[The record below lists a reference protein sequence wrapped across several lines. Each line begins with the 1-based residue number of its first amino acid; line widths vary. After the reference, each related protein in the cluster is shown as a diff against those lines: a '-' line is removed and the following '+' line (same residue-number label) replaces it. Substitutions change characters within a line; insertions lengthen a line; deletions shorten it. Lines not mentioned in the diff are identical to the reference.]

1 MRKQGEK
8 LMYRSDM
15 GIFEQQLRERQKRD
29 QKEMSHSIMDVIDSL
44 RGKSRY
50 HADEASTENLRH
62 ELALICQLYKVE
74 IPSEYHDT
82 NDVNELIDYITQPS
96 GVMHRRVMLEGDWWK
111 NGAGALLAVKKDKGD
126 FCAILPR
133 KTGGY
138 TFLDTKSGAKV
149 RVTNKNKDMFEKEAL
164 CFYMP
169 LPVVEMSGKQLLIF
183 LLKRIA
189 PSDYAMVLIATLLAT
204 LLGML
209 TPFMTGFIF
218 SRLIPAGK
226 GEIVFTASILLIIT
240 AFAAYIMSIVRTGT
254 LERIKDRMDNILQN
268 ALMSRLIHL
277 PPRFFQRKSSGGLAE
292 CINYLERISVII
304 ADAILGPGITAV
316 FSLGYVV
323 QIWLLAPALALP
335 AFVTLIVQALIIIF
349 SIKQRARLFREE
361 FAANMEVKG
370 ITYSAISGIQRIKLS
385 GSEKRMLS
393 RWAKAYKNRAKAG
406 YNIYFPSTMQNELVV
421 ATALAGTLWVYFAGA
436 VRGIELSQ
444 FVAFL
449 SAFTIATNNLTSLSE
464 SGQLLYFFKPILNF
478 VAPVLGEVPE
488 TSAGK
493 TIVGRLSGAIE
504 LSHVTFRYSENG
516 PVVLD
521 DLDLKINPGE
531 YIAIVGRSGC
541 GKSTLMRLLMGF
553 EKPENGLVTY
563 DQKDLEEL
571 DPASMRRNI
580 GAVLQNGTLF
590 AGSIFS
596 NITISAPWLTL
607 KEAWEAAEMA
617 SMADDIR
624 NMPMGM
630 HTLIS
635 EGSGGISGGQKQ
647 RLMIARAIAP
657 KPKILMFDE
666 ATSALDNITQK
677 KVSDTLD
684 KLNCT
689 RVVIAHRLSTIRNC
703 DRILVL
709 DKGKIAEDG
718 SYDELIAK
726 NGLFA
731 ELVERQRL

>member
-1 MRKQGEK
+1 MRKQEK
-8 LMYRSDM
+8 KRSNM
-15 GIFEQQLRERQKRD
+15 GIFEEHLRERLKRD
-29 QKEMSHSIMDVIDSL
+29 DAELSHSIDDVIDSL

-50 HADEASTENLRH
+50 HADGTSMENLRH
-62 ELALICQLYKVE
+62 ELELICQFYKVD
-74 IPSEYHDT
+74 IPSEFHDT
-82 NDVNELIDYITQPS
+82 KDVNEFIDYMTHPS
-96 GVMHRRVMLEGDWWK
+96 GIMHRRVMLEGNWWK
-111 NGAGALLAVKKDKGD
+111 DCDGALLAVTNDKGE
-126 FCAILPR
+126 FCALLPR

-138 TFLDTKSGAKV
+138 SFWNTSSGAREKL
-149 RVTNKNKDMFEKEAL
+149 TSKHKDMFEKEAL
-164 CFYMP
+164 CFYEP
-169 LPVVEMSGKQLLIF
+169 LPEEVKNGKQLLFFLFKHIAIF
-183 LLKRIA
+183 
-189 PSDYAMVLIATLLAT
+189 DYAIVLLATLLAT
-204 LLGML
+204 LLGMM
-209 TPFMTGFIF
+209 TPYISGIIF
-218 SRLIPAGK
+218 SRLIPSGK
-226 GEIVFTASILLIIT
+226 TDIVFTTAILLLIT
-240 AFAAYIMSIVRTGT
+240 VLAAYIMSVVRTGT
-254 LERIKDRMDNILQN
+254 LERIKNRMENVVQN
-268 ALMSRLIHL
+268 ALMSKLMHL
-277 PPRFFQRKSSGGLAE
+277 PPRFFQRKSAGGLAT
-292 CINYLERISVII
+292 IITYLDRLPMVI
-304 ADAILGPGITAV
+304 ADVLLGPCITAV
-316 FSLGYVV
+316 FSFAYVI
-323 QIWLLAPALALP
+323 QIGVLAPSLALP

-349 SIKQRARLFREE
+349 SIKQKLRLTREE
-361 FAANMEVKG
+361 LNANMEVKG

-385 GSEKRMLS
+385 GSEKRIVS
-393 RWAKAYKNRAKAG
+393 RWAKAYKNRAKAA
-406 YNIYFPSTMQNELVV
+406 YKVYFPSTMQNELVV
-421 ATALAGTLWVYFAGA
+421 AAALAGTLWVYFSGA
-436 VRGIELSQ
+436 SRGIELSQ
-444 FVAFL
+444 FVVFL
-449 SAFTIATNNLTSLSE
+449 SAFSIATNNITSLSE
-464 SGQLLYFFKPILNF
+464 CAQHLPFLKPSLKLIEPILSE
-478 VAPVLGEVPE
+478 APE

-493 TIVGRLSGAIE
+493 TVVGRLSGAIE
-504 LSHVTFRYSENG
+504 MSHVTFRYSEKS

-521 DLDLKINPGE
+521 DLNLKIKPRE

-553 EKPENGLVTY
+553 EKPESGMVMY
-563 DQKDLEEL
+563 DQKDLAEL
-571 DPASMRRNI
+571 DPASLRRNI
-580 GAVLQNGTLF
+580 GVVLQNGKLF

-617 SMADDIR
+617 GMADDIR

-684 KLNCT
+684 TLNCT

-703 DRILVL
+703 DRILVM

>member
-1 MRKQGEK
+1 MRKQEK
-8 LMYRSDM
+8 KRSNM
-15 GIFEQQLRERQKRD
+15 GIFEEQLRERLKRD
-29 QKEMSHSIMDVIDSL
+29 DAELSHSIDDVIDSL

-50 HADEASTENLRH
+50 HADGTSMENLRH
-62 ELALICQLYKVE
+62 ELELICQFYKVE
-74 IPSEYHDT
+74 IPSEFHDT
-82 NDVNELIDYITQPS
+82 KDVNEFIDYMTHPS
-96 GVMHRRVMLEGDWWK
+96 GIMHRRVMLEGDWWK
-111 NGAGALLAVKKDKGD
+111 DCDGALLAVTKDKGE
-126 FCAILPR
+126 FCALLPR

-138 TFLDTKSGAKV
+138 SFWNTSSGAREKL
-149 RVTNKNKDMFEKEAL
+149 TSKHKDMFEKEAL
-164 CFYMP
+164 CFYEP
-169 LPVVEMSGKQLLIF
+169 LPEEVKNGKQLLFFLFKHIAIF
-183 LLKRIA
+183 
-189 PSDYAMVLIATLLAT
+189 DYAIVLLATLLAT
-204 LLGML
+204 LLGMM
-209 TPFMTGFIF
+209 TPYISGIIF
-218 SRLIPAGK
+218 SRLIPSGK
-226 GEIVFTASILLIIT
+226 TDIVFTTAILLLIT
-240 AFAAYIMSIVRTGT
+240 VLAAYIMSVVRTGT
-254 LERIKDRMDNILQN
+254 LERIKNRMENVVQN
-268 ALMSRLIHL
+268 ALMSKLMHL
-277 PPRFFQRKSSGGLAE
+277 PPRFFQRKSAGGLATT
-292 CINYLERISVII
+292 ITYLDRLPMII
-304 ADAILGPGITAV
+304 ADVLLGPCITAV
-316 FSLGYVV
+316 FSFAYVI
-323 QIWLLAPALALP
+323 QIGVLAPSLPLP

-349 SIKQRARLFREE
+349 FIKQKLRLTREE
-361 FAANMEVKG
+361 LNANMEVKG

-385 GSEKRMLS
+385 GSEKRIVS
-393 RWAKAYKNRAKAG
+393 RWAKAYKNRAKAA
-406 YNIYFPSTMQNELVV
+406 YKVYFPSTMQNELVV
-421 ATALAGTLWVYFAGA
+421 AAALAGTLWVYFSGA
-436 VRGIELSQ
+436 SRGIELSQ
-444 FVAFL
+444 FVVFL
-449 SAFTIATNNLTSLSE
+449 SAFSIATNNITSLSE
-464 SGQLLYFFKPILNF
+464 CAQHLPFLKPSLKLIEPILS
-478 VAPVLGEVPE
+478 ETPE

-493 TIVGRLSGAIE
+493 TVVGRLNGAIE
-504 LSHVTFRYSENG
+504 MSHVTFRYSEKS

-521 DLDLKINPGE
+521 DLNLKIKPRE

-553 EKPENGLVTY
+553 EKPESGMVMY
-563 DQKDLEEL
+563 DQKDLAEL
-571 DPASMRRNI
+571 DPASLRRNI
-580 GAVLQNGTLF
+580 GVVLQNGKLF

-617 SMADDIR
+617 GMADDIR

-684 KLNCT
+684 TLNCT

-703 DRILVL
+703 DRILVM

>member
-1 MRKQGEK
+1 MRKQEK
-8 LMYRSDM
+8 KRSNM
-15 GIFEQQLRERQKRD
+15 GIFEEHLRERLKRD
-29 QKEMSHSIMDVIDSL
+29 DAELSHSIDDVIDSL

-50 HADEASTENLRH
+50 HADGTSMENLRH
-62 ELALICQLYKVE
+62 ELELICQFYKVA
-74 IPSEYHDT
+74 IPSEFHDT
-82 NDVNELIDYITQPS
+82 KDVNEFIDYMTHPS
-96 GVMHRRVMLEGDWWK
+96 GIMHRRVMLEGNWWK
-111 NGAGALLAVKKDKGD
+111 DCDGALLAVTKDKGE
-126 FCAILPR
+126 FCALLPR

-138 TFLDTKSGAKV
+138 SFWNTSSGAREKL
-149 RVTNKNKDMFEKEAL
+149 TSKHKDMFEKEAL
-164 CFYMP
+164 CFYEP
-169 LPVVEMSGKQLLIF
+169 LPEEVKNGKQLLFFLFKHIAIF
-183 LLKRIA
+183 
-189 PSDYAMVLIATLLAT
+189 DYAIVLLATLLAT
-204 LLGML
+204 LLGMM
-209 TPFMTGFIF
+209 TPYISGIIF
-218 SRLIPAGK
+218 SRLIPSGK
-226 GEIVFTASILLIIT
+226 TDIVFTTAILLLIT
-240 AFAAYIMSIVRTGT
+240 VLAAYIMSVVRTGT
-254 LERIKDRMDNILQN
+254 LERIKNRMENVVQN
-268 ALMSRLIHL
+268 ALMSKLMHL
-277 PPRFFQRKSSGGLAE
+277 PPRFFQRKSAGGLAT
-292 CINYLERISVII
+292 IITYLDRLPMVI
-304 ADAILGPGITAV
+304 ADVLLGPCITAV
-316 FSLGYVV
+316 FSFAYVI
-323 QIWLLAPALALP
+323 QIGVLAPSLALP

-349 SIKQRARLFREE
+349 SIKQKLRLTREE
-361 FAANMEVKG
+361 LNANMEVKG

-385 GSEKRMLS
+385 GSEKRIVS
-393 RWAKAYKNRAKAG
+393 RWAKAYKNRAKAA
-406 YNIYFPSTMQNELVV
+406 YKVYFPSTMQNELVV
-421 ATALAGTLWVYFAGA
+421 AAALAGTLWVYFSGA
-436 VRGIELSQ
+436 SRGIELSQ
-444 FVAFL
+444 FVVFL
-449 SAFTIATNNLTSLSE
+449 SAFSIATNNITSLSE
-464 SGQLLYFFKPILNF
+464 CAQHLPFLKPSLKLIEPILSE
-478 VAPVLGEVPE
+478 APE

-493 TIVGRLSGAIE
+493 MVVGRLSGAIE
-504 LSHVTFRYSENG
+504 MSHVTFRYSEKS

-521 DLDLKINPGE
+521 NLNLKIKPRE

-553 EKPENGLVTY
+553 EKPESGMVMY
-563 DQKDLEEL
+563 DQKDLAEL
-571 DPASMRRNI
+571 DPASLRRNI
-580 GAVLQNGTLF
+580 GVVLQNGKLF

-617 SMADDIR
+617 GMADDIR

-684 KLNCT
+684 TLNCT

-703 DRILVL
+703 DRILVM

>member
-1 MRKQGEK
+1 MRKQEK
-8 LMYRSDM
+8 KRSNM
-15 GIFEQQLRERQKRD
+15 GIFEEHLRERLKRD
-29 QKEMSHSIMDVIDSL
+29 DAELSHSIDDVIDSL

-50 HADEASTENLRH
+50 HADGTSMENLRH
-62 ELALICQLYKVE
+62 ELELICQFYKVD
-74 IPSEYHDT
+74 IPSEFHDT
-82 NDVNELIDYITQPS
+82 KDVNEFIDYMTHPS
-96 GVMHRRVMLEGDWWK
+96 GIMHRRVMLEGNWWK
-111 NGAGALLAVKKDKGD
+111 DCDGALLAVTKDKGE
-126 FCAILPR
+126 FCALLPR

-138 TFLDTKSGAKV
+138 SFWNTSSGAREKL
-149 RVTNKNKDMFEKEAL
+149 TSKHKDMFEKEAL
-164 CFYMP
+164 CFYEP
-169 LPVVEMSGKQLLIF
+169 LPEEVKNGKQLLFFLFKHIAIF
-183 LLKRIA
+183 
-189 PSDYAMVLIATLLAT
+189 DYAIVLLATLLAT
-204 LLGML
+204 LLGMM
-209 TPFMTGFIF
+209 TPYISGIIF
-218 SRLIPAGK
+218 SRLIPSGK
-226 GEIVFTASILLIIT
+226 TDIVFTTAILLLIT
-240 AFAAYIMSIVRTGT
+240 ILAAYIMSVVRTGT
-254 LERIKDRMDNILQN
+254 LERIKNRMENVVQN
-268 ALMSRLIHL
+268 ALMSKLMHL
-277 PPRFFQRKSSGGLAE
+277 PPRFFQRKSAGGLAT
-292 CINYLERISVII
+292 IITYLDRLPMVI
-304 ADAILGPGITAV
+304 ADVLLGPCITAV
-316 FSLGYVV
+316 FSFAYVI
-323 QIWLLAPALALP
+323 QIGVLAPSLALP

-349 SIKQRARLFREE
+349 SIKQKLRLTREE
-361 FAANMEVKG
+361 LNANMEVKG

-385 GSEKRMLS
+385 GSEKRIVS
-393 RWAKAYKNRAKAG
+393 RWAKAYKNRAKAA
-406 YNIYFPSTMQNELVV
+406 YKVYFPSTMQNELVV
-421 ATALAGTLWVYFAGA
+421 AAALAGTLWVYFSGA
-436 VRGIELSQ
+436 SRGIELSQ
-444 FVAFL
+444 FVVFL
-449 SAFTIATNNLTSLSE
+449 SAFSIATNNITSLSE
-464 SGQLLYFFKPILNF
+464 CAQHLPFLKPSLKLIEPILSE
-478 VAPVLGEVPE
+478 APE

-493 TIVGRLSGAIE
+493 TVVGRLSGAIE
-504 LSHVTFRYSENG
+504 MSHVTFRYSEKS

-521 DLDLKINPGE
+521 DLNLKIKPRE

-553 EKPENGLVTY
+553 EKPESGMVMY
-563 DQKDLEEL
+563 DQKDLAEL
-571 DPASMRRNI
+571 DPASLRRNI
-580 GAVLQNGTLF
+580 GVVLQNGKLF

-617 SMADDIR
+617 GMADDIR

-684 KLNCT
+684 TLNCT

-703 DRILVL
+703 DRILVM

-731 ELVERQRL
+731 ELVERQGL

>member
-1 MRKQGEK
+1 MRKQEK
-8 LMYRSDM
+8 KRSNM
-15 GIFEQQLRERQKRD
+15 GIFEEQLRERLKRED
-29 QKEMSHSIMDVIDSL
+29 AELSHSIDDVIDSL

-50 HADEASTENLRH
+50 HADGTSMENLRH
-62 ELALICQLYKVE
+62 ELELICQFYKVD
-74 IPSEYHDT
+74 IPSEFHDT
-82 NDVNELIDYITQPS
+82 KDVNEFIDYMTHPS
-96 GVMHRRVMLEGDWWK
+96 GIMHRRVMLEGNWWK
-111 NGAGALLAVKKDKGD
+111 DCDGALLAVTKDKGE
-126 FCAILPR
+126 FCALLPR

-138 TFLDTKSGAKV
+138 SFWNTSSGAREKL
-149 RVTNKNKDMFEKEAL
+149 TSKHKDMFEKEAL
-164 CFYMP
+164 CFYEP
-169 LPVVEMSGKQLLIF
+169 LPEEVKNGKQLLFFLFKHIAIF
-183 LLKRIA
+183 
-189 PSDYAMVLIATLLAT
+189 DYAIVLLATLLAT
-204 LLGML
+204 LLGMM
-209 TPFMTGFIF
+209 TPYISGIIF
-218 SRLIPAGK
+218 SRLIPSGK
-226 GEIVFTASILLIIT
+226 TDIVFTTAILLLIT
-240 AFAAYIMSIVRTGT
+240 VLAAYIMSVVRTGT
-254 LERIKDRMDNILQN
+254 LERIKNRMENVVQN
-268 ALMSRLIHL
+268 ALMSKLMHL
-277 PPRFFQRKSSGGLAE
+277 PPRFFQRKSAGGLAT
-292 CINYLERISVII
+292 IITYLDRLPMVI
-304 ADAILGPGITAV
+304 ADVLLGPCITAV
-316 FSLGYVV
+316 FSFAYVI
-323 QIWLLAPALALP
+323 QIGVLAPSLALP

-349 SIKQRARLFREE
+349 SIKQKLRLTREE
-361 FAANMEVKG
+361 LIANMEVKG

-385 GSEKRMLS
+385 GSEKRIVS
-393 RWAKAYKNRAKAG
+393 RWAKAYKNRAKAA
-406 YNIYFPSTMQNELVV
+406 YKVYFPSTMQNELVV
-421 ATALAGTLWVYFAGA
+421 AAALAGTLWVYFSGA
-436 VRGIELSQ
+436 SRGIELSQ
-444 FVAFL
+444 FVVFL
-449 SAFTIATNNLTSLSE
+449 SAFSIATNNITSLSE
-464 SGQLLYFFKPILNF
+464 CAQHLPFLKPSLKLIEPILSE
-478 VAPVLGEVPE
+478 APE

-493 TIVGRLSGAIE
+493 TVVGRLSGAIE
-504 LSHVTFRYSENG
+504 MSHVTFRYSEKS

-521 DLDLKINPGE
+521 DLNLKIKPRE

-553 EKPENGLVTY
+553 EKPESGMVMY
-563 DQKDLEEL
+563 DQKDLAEL
-571 DPASMRRNI
+571 DPASLRRNI
-580 GAVLQNGTLF
+580 GVVLQNGKLF

-617 SMADDIR
+617 GMADDIR

-684 KLNCT
+684 TLNCT

-703 DRILVL
+703 DRILVM

>member
-1 MRKQGEK
+1 MRKQEK
-8 LMYRSDM
+8 KRSNM
-15 GIFEQQLRERQKRD
+15 GIFEEQLRERLKRD
-29 QKEMSHSIMDVIDSL
+29 DAELSHSIDDVIDSL

-50 HADEASTENLRH
+50 HADGTSMENLRH
-62 ELALICQLYKVE
+62 ELELICQFYKVD
-74 IPSEYHDT
+74 IPSEFHDT
-82 NDVNELIDYITQPS
+82 KDVNEFIDYMTHPS
-96 GVMHRRVMLEGDWWK
+96 GIMHRRVMLEGNWWK
-111 NGAGALLAVKKDKGD
+111 DCDGALLAVTKDKGE
-126 FCAILPR
+126 FCALLPR

-138 TFLDTKSGAKV
+138 SFWNTSSGAREKL
-149 RVTNKNKDMFEKEAL
+149 TSKHKDMFEKEAL
-164 CFYMP
+164 CFYEP
-169 LPVVEMSGKQLLIF
+169 LPEEVKNGKQLLFFLFKHIAIF
-183 LLKRIA
+183 
-189 PSDYAMVLIATLLAT
+189 DYAVVLLATLLAT
-204 LLGML
+204 LLGMM
-209 TPFMTGFIF
+209 TPYISGIIF
-218 SRLIPAGK
+218 SRLIPSGK
-226 GEIVFTASILLIIT
+226 TDIVFTTAILLLIT
-240 AFAAYIMSIVRTGT
+240 VLAAYIMSVVRTGT
-254 LERIKDRMDNILQN
+254 LERIKNRMENVVQN
-268 ALMSRLIHL
+268 ALMSKLMHL
-277 PPRFFQRKSSGGLAE
+277 PPRFFQRKSAGGLAT
-292 CINYLERISVII
+292 IITYLDRLPMVI
-304 ADAILGPGITAV
+304 ADVLLGPCITAV
-316 FSLGYVV
+316 FSFAYVI
-323 QIWLLAPALALP
+323 QIGVLAPSLALP

-349 SIKQRARLFREE
+349 SIKQKLRLTREE
-361 FAANMEVKG
+361 LNANMEVKG

-385 GSEKRMLS
+385 GSEKRIVS
-393 RWAKAYKNRAKAG
+393 RWAKAYKNRAKAA
-406 YNIYFPSTMQNELVV
+406 YKVYFPSTMQNELVV
-421 ATALAGTLWVYFAGA
+421 AAALAGTLWVYFSGA
-436 VRGIELSQ
+436 SRGIELSQ
-444 FVAFL
+444 FVVFL
-449 SAFTIATNNLTSLSE
+449 SAFSIATNNITSLSE
-464 SGQLLYFFKPILNF
+464 CAQHLPFLKPSLKLIEPILS
-478 VAPVLGEVPE
+478 ETPE

-493 TIVGRLSGAIE
+493 TVVGRLSGAIE
-504 LSHVTFRYSENG
+504 MSHVTFRYSEKS

-521 DLDLKINPGE
+521 DLNLKIKPRE

-553 EKPENGLVTY
+553 EKPESGMVMY
-563 DQKDLEEL
+563 DQKDLAEL
-571 DPASMRRNI
+571 DPASLRRNI
-580 GAVLQNGTLF
+580 GVVLQNGKLF

-617 SMADDIR
+617 GMADDIR

-684 KLNCT
+684 TLNCT

-703 DRILVL
+703 DRILVM

>member
-1 MRKQGEK
+1 MRKQEK
-8 LMYRSDM
+8 KRSNM
-15 GIFEQQLRERQKRD
+15 GIFEEQLRERLKRD
-29 QKEMSHSIMDVIDSL
+29 DAELSHSIDDVIDSL

-50 HADEASTENLRH
+50 HADGTSMENLRH
-62 ELALICQLYKVE
+62 ELELICQFYKVD
-74 IPSEYHDT
+74 IPSEFHDT
-82 NDVNELIDYITQPS
+82 KDVNEFIDYMTHPS
-96 GVMHRRVMLEGDWWK
+96 GIMHRRVMLEGNWWK
-111 NGAGALLAVKKDKGD
+111 DCDGALLAVTKDKGE
-126 FCAILPR
+126 FCALLPR

-138 TFLDTKSGAKV
+138 SFWNTSSGAREKL
-149 RVTNKNKDMFEKEAL
+149 TSKHKDMFEKEAL
-164 CFYMP
+164 CFYEP
-169 LPVVEMSGKQLLIF
+169 LPEEVKNGKQLLFFLFKHIAIF
-183 LLKRIA
+183 
-189 PSDYAMVLIATLLAT
+189 DYAIVLLATLLAT
-204 LLGML
+204 LLGMM
-209 TPFMTGFIF
+209 TPYISGIIF
-218 SRLIPAGK
+218 SRLIPSGK
-226 GEIVFTASILLIIT
+226 TDIVFTTAILLLIT
-240 AFAAYIMSIVRTGT
+240 VLAAYIMSVVRTGT
-254 LERIKDRMDNILQN
+254 LERIKNRMENVVQN
-268 ALMSRLIHL
+268 ALMSKLMHL
-277 PPRFFQRKSSGGLAE
+277 PPRFFQRKSAGGLAT
-292 CINYLERISVII
+292 IITYLDRLPMVI
-304 ADAILGPGITAV
+304 ADVLLGPCITAV
-316 FSLGYVV
+316 FSFAYVI
-323 QIWLLAPALALP
+323 QIGVLAPSLALP

-349 SIKQRARLFREE
+349 SIKQKLRLTREE
-361 FAANMEVKG
+361 LNANMEVKG

-385 GSEKRMLS
+385 GSEKRIVS
-393 RWAKAYKNRAKAG
+393 RWAKAYKNRAKAA
-406 YNIYFPSTMQNELVV
+406 YKVYFPSTMQNELVV
-421 ATALAGTLWVYFAGA
+421 AAALAGTLWVYFSGA
-436 VRGIELSQ
+436 SRGIELSQ
-444 FVAFL
+444 FVVFL
-449 SAFTIATNNLTSLSE
+449 SAFSIATNNITSLSE
-464 SGQLLYFFKPILNF
+464 CAQHLPFLKPSLKLIEPILSE
-478 VAPVLGEVPE
+478 APE

-493 TIVGRLSGAIE
+493 MVVGRLSGAIE
-504 LSHVTFRYSENG
+504 MSHVTFRYSEKS

-521 DLDLKINPGE
+521 DLNLKIKPRE

-553 EKPENGLVTY
+553 EKPESGMVMY
-563 DQKDLEEL
+563 DQKDLAEL
-571 DPASMRRNI
+571 DPASLRRNI
-580 GAVLQNGTLF
+580 GVVLQNGKLF

-617 SMADDIR
+617 GMADDIR

-684 KLNCT
+684 TLNCT

-703 DRILVL
+703 DRILVM

>member
-1 MRKQGEK
+1 MRKQEK
-8 LMYRSDM
+8 KRSNM
-15 GIFEQQLRERQKRD
+15 GIFEEHLRERLKRD
-29 QKEMSHSIMDVIDSL
+29 DAELSHSIDDVIDSL

-50 HADEASTENLRH
+50 HADGTSMENLRH
-62 ELALICQLYKVE
+62 ELELICQFYKVD
-74 IPSEYHDT
+74 IPSEFHDT
-82 NDVNELIDYITQPS
+82 KDVNEFIDYMTHPS
-96 GVMHRRVMLEGDWWK
+96 GIMHRRVMLEGNWWK
-111 NGAGALLAVKKDKGD
+111 DCDGALLAVTKDKGE
-126 FCAILPR
+126 FCALLPR

-138 TFLDTKSGAKV
+138 SFWNTSSGAREKL
-149 RVTNKNKDMFEKEAL
+149 TSKHKDMFEKEAL
-164 CFYMP
+164 CFYEP
-169 LPVVEMSGKQLLIF
+169 LPEEVKNGKQLLFFLFKHIAIF
-183 LLKRIA
+183 
-189 PSDYAMVLIATLLAT
+189 DYAIVLLATLLAT
-204 LLGML
+204 LLGMM
-209 TPFMTGFIF
+209 TPYISGIIF
-218 SRLIPAGK
+218 SRLIPSGK
-226 GEIVFTASILLIIT
+226 TDIVFTTAILLLIT
-240 AFAAYIMSIVRTGT
+240 VLAAYIMSVVRTGT
-254 LERIKDRMDNILQN
+254 LERIKNRMENVVQN
-268 ALMSRLIHL
+268 ALMSKLMHL
-277 PPRFFQRKSSGGLAE
+277 PPRFFQRKSAGGLAT
-292 CINYLERISVII
+292 IITYLDRLPMVI
-304 ADAILGPGITAV
+304 ADVLLGPCITAV
-316 FSLGYVV
+316 FSFAYVI
-323 QIWLLAPALALP
+323 QIGVLAPSLALP

-349 SIKQRARLFREE
+349 SIKQKLRLTREE
-361 FAANMEVKG
+361 LNANMEVKG

-385 GSEKRMLS
+385 GSEKRIVS
-393 RWAKAYKNRAKAG
+393 RWAKAYKNRAKAA
-406 YNIYFPSTMQNELVV
+406 YKVYFPSTMQNELVV
-421 ATALAGTLWVYFAGA
+421 AAALAGTLWVYFSGA
-436 VRGIELSQ
+436 SRGIELSQ
-444 FVAFL
+444 FVVFL
-449 SAFTIATNNLTSLSE
+449 SAFSIATNNITSLSE
-464 SGQLLYFFKPILNF
+464 CAQHLPFLKPSLKLIEPILSE
-478 VAPVLGEVPE
+478 APE

-493 TIVGRLSGAIE
+493 AVVGRLSGAIE
-504 LSHVTFRYSENG
+504 MSHVTFRYSEKS

-521 DLDLKINPGE
+521 DLNLKIKPRE

-553 EKPENGLVTY
+553 EKPESGMVMY
-563 DQKDLEEL
+563 DQKDLAEL
-571 DPASMRRNI
+571 DPASLRRNI
-580 GAVLQNGTLF
+580 GVVLQNGKLF

-617 SMADDIR
+617 GMADDIR

-684 KLNCT
+684 TLNCT

-703 DRILVL
+703 DRILVM

>member
-1 MRKQGEK
+1 
-8 LMYRSDM
+8 M
-15 GIFEQQLRERQKRD
+15 GIFEEHLRERLKRD
-29 QKEMSHSIMDVIDSL
+29 DAELSHSIDDVIDSL

-50 HADEASTENLRH
+50 HADGTSMENLRH
-62 ELALICQLYKVE
+62 ELELICQFYKVD
-74 IPSEYHDT
+74 IPSEFHDT
-82 NDVNELIDYITQPS
+82 KDVNEFIDYMTHPS
-96 GVMHRRVMLEGDWWK
+96 GIMHRRVMLEGNWWK
-111 NGAGALLAVKKDKGD
+111 DCDGALLAVTKDKGE
-126 FCAILPR
+126 FCALLPR

-138 TFLDTKSGAKV
+138 SFWNTSSGAREKL
-149 RVTNKNKDMFEKEAL
+149 TSKHKDMFEKEAL
-164 CFYMP
+164 CFYEP
-169 LPVVEMSGKQLLIF
+169 LPEEVKNGKQLLFFLFKHIAIF
-183 LLKRIA
+183 
-189 PSDYAMVLIATLLAT
+189 DYAIVLLATLLAT
-204 LLGML
+204 LLGMM
-209 TPFMTGFIF
+209 TPYISGIIF
-218 SRLIPAGK
+218 SRLIPSGK
-226 GEIVFTASILLIIT
+226 TDIVFTTAILLLIT
-240 AFAAYIMSIVRTGT
+240 VLAAYIMSVVRTGT
-254 LERIKDRMDNILQN
+254 LERIKNRMENVVQN
-268 ALMSRLIHL
+268 ALMSKLMHL
-277 PPRFFQRKSSGGLAE
+277 PPRFFQRKSAGGLAT
-292 CINYLERISVII
+292 IITYLDRLPMVI
-304 ADAILGPGITAV
+304 ADVLLGPCITAV
-316 FSLGYVV
+316 FSFAYVI
-323 QIWLLAPALALP
+323 QIGVLAPSLALP

-349 SIKQRARLFREE
+349 SIKQKLRLTREE
-361 FAANMEVKG
+361 LNANMEVKG

-385 GSEKRMLS
+385 GSEKRIVS
-393 RWAKAYKNRAKAG
+393 RWAKAYKNRAKAA
-406 YNIYFPSTMQNELVV
+406 YKVYFPSTMQNELVV
-421 ATALAGTLWVYFAGA
+421 AAALAGTLWVYFSGA
-436 VRGIELSQ
+436 SRGIELSQ
-444 FVAFL
+444 FVVFL
-449 SAFTIATNNLTSLSE
+449 SAFSIATNNITSLSE
-464 SGQLLYFFKPILNF
+464 CAQHLPFLKPSLKLIEPILSE
-478 VAPVLGEVPE
+478 APE

-493 TIVGRLSGAIE
+493 MVVGRLSGAIE
-504 LSHVTFRYSENG
+504 MSHVTFRYSEKS

-521 DLDLKINPGE
+521 DLNLKIKPRE

-553 EKPENGLVTY
+553 EKPESGMVMY
-563 DQKDLEEL
+563 DQKDLAEL
-571 DPASMRRNI
+571 DPASLRRNI
-580 GAVLQNGTLF
+580 GVVLQNGKLF

-617 SMADDIR
+617 GMADDIR

-684 KLNCT
+684 TLNCT

-703 DRILVL
+703 DRILVM

>member
-1 MRKQGEK
+1 
-8 LMYRSDM
+8 M
-15 GIFEQQLRERQKRD
+15 GIFEEQLRERLKRD
-29 QKEMSHSIMDVIDSL
+29 DAELSHSIDDVIDSL

-50 HADEASTENLRH
+50 HADGTSMENLRH
-62 ELALICQLYKVE
+62 ELELICQFYKVD
-74 IPSEYHDT
+74 IPSEFHDT
-82 NDVNELIDYITQPS
+82 KDVNEFIDYMTHPS
-96 GVMHRRVMLEGDWWK
+96 GIMHRRVMLEGNWWK
-111 NGAGALLAVKKDKGD
+111 DCDGALLAVTKDKGE
-126 FCAILPR
+126 FCALLPR

-138 TFLDTKSGAKV
+138 SFWNTSSGAREKL
-149 RVTNKNKDMFEKEAL
+149 TSKHKDMFEKEAL
-164 CFYMP
+164 CFYEP
-169 LPVVEMSGKQLLIF
+169 LPEEVKNGKQLLFFLFKHIAIF
-183 LLKRIA
+183 
-189 PSDYAMVLIATLLAT
+189 DYAIVLLATLLAT
-204 LLGML
+204 LLGMM
-209 TPFMTGFIF
+209 TPYISGIIF
-218 SRLIPAGK
+218 SRLIPSGK
-226 GEIVFTASILLIIT
+226 TDIVFTTAILLLIT
-240 AFAAYIMSIVRTGT
+240 VLAAYIMSVVRTGT
-254 LERIKDRMDNILQN
+254 LERIKNRMENVVQN
-268 ALMSRLIHL
+268 ALMSKLMHL
-277 PPRFFQRKSSGGLAE
+277 PPRFFQRKSAGGLAT
-292 CINYLERISVII
+292 IITYLDRLPMVI
-304 ADAILGPGITAV
+304 ADVLLGPFITAV
-316 FSLGYVV
+316 FSFAYVI
-323 QIWLLAPALALP
+323 QIGVLAPSLALP

-349 SIKQRARLFREE
+349 SIKQKLRLTREE
-361 FAANMEVKG
+361 LNANMEVKG

-385 GSEKRMLS
+385 GSEKRIVS
-393 RWAKAYKNRAKAG
+393 RWAKAYKNRAKAA
-406 YNIYFPSTMQNELVV
+406 YKVYFPSTMQNELVV
-421 ATALAGTLWVYFAGA
+421 AAALAGTLWVYFSGA
-436 VRGIELSQ
+436 SRGIELSQ
-444 FVAFL
+444 FVVFL
-449 SAFTIATNNLTSLSE
+449 SAFSIATNNITSLSE
-464 SGQLLYFFKPILNF
+464 CAQHLPFLKPSLKLIEPILS
-478 VAPVLGEVPE
+478 ETPE

-493 TIVGRLSGAIE
+493 TVVGRLSGAIE
-504 LSHVTFRYSENG
+504 MSHVTFRYSEKS

-521 DLDLKINPGE
+521 DLNLKIKPRE

-553 EKPENGLVTY
+553 EKPESGMVMY
-563 DQKDLEEL
+563 DQKDLAEL
-571 DPASMRRNI
+571 DPASLRRNI
-580 GAVLQNGTLF
+580 GVVLQNGKLF

-617 SMADDIR
+617 GMADDIR

-684 KLNCT
+684 TLNCT

-703 DRILVL
+703 DRILVM

>member
-1 MRKQGEK
+1 MRKQEK
-8 LMYRSDM
+8 KRSNM
-15 GIFEQQLRERQKRD
+15 GIFEEQLRERLKRD
-29 QKEMSHSIMDVIDSL
+29 DAELSHSIDDVIDSL

-50 HADEASTENLRH
+50 HADGTSMENLRH
-62 ELALICQLYKVE
+62 ELELICQFYKVE
-74 IPSEYHDT
+74 IPSEFHDT
-82 NDVNELIDYITQPS
+82 KDVNEFIDYMTHPS
-96 GVMHRRVMLEGDWWK
+96 GIMHRRVMLEGNWWK
-111 NGAGALLAVKKDKGD
+111 DCDGALLAVTKDKGE
-126 FCAILPR
+126 FCALLPR

-138 TFLDTKSGAKV
+138 SFWNTSSGAREKL
-149 RVTNKNKDMFEKEAL
+149 TSKHKDMFEKEAL
-164 CFYMP
+164 CFYEP
-169 LPVVEMSGKQLLIF
+169 LPEEVKNGKQLLFFLFKHIAIF
-183 LLKRIA
+183 
-189 PSDYAMVLIATLLAT
+189 DYAIVLLATLLAT
-204 LLGML
+204 LLGMM
-209 TPFMTGFIF
+209 TPYISGIIF
-218 SRLIPAGK
+218 SRLIPSGK
-226 GEIVFTASILLIIT
+226 TDIVFTTAILLLIT
-240 AFAAYIMSIVRTGT
+240 VLAAYIMSVVRTGT
-254 LERIKDRMDNILQN
+254 LERIKNRMENVVQN
-268 ALMSRLIHL
+268 ALMSKLMHL
-277 PPRFFQRKSSGGLAE
+277 PPRFFQRKSAGGLAT
-292 CINYLERISVII
+292 IITYLDRLPMVI
-304 ADAILGPGITAV
+304 ADVLLGPFITAV
-316 FSLGYVV
+316 FSFAYVI
-323 QIWLLAPALALP
+323 QIGVLAPSLALP

-349 SIKQRARLFREE
+349 SIKQKLRRTREE
-361 FAANMEVKG
+361 LNANMEVKG

-385 GSEKRMLS
+385 GSEKRIVS
-393 RWAKAYKNRAKAG
+393 RWAKAYKNRAKAA
-406 YNIYFPSTMQNELVV
+406 YKVYFPSTMQNELVV
-421 ATALAGTLWVYFAGA
+421 AAALAGTLWVYFSGA
-436 VRGIELSQ
+436 SRGIELSQ
-444 FVAFL
+444 FVVFL
-449 SAFTIATNNLTSLSE
+449 SAFSIATNNITSLSE
-464 SGQLLYFFKPILNF
+464 CAQHLPFLKPSLKLIEPILSE
-478 VAPVLGEVPE
+478 APE

-493 TIVGRLSGAIE
+493 MVVGRLSGAIE
-504 LSHVTFRYSENG
+504 MSHVTFRYSEKS

-521 DLDLKINPGE
+521 DLNLKIKPRE

-553 EKPENGLVTY
+553 EKPESGMVMY
-563 DQKDLEEL
+563 DQKDLAEL
-571 DPASMRRNI
+571 DPASLRRNI
-580 GAVLQNGTLF
+580 GVVLQNGKLF

-617 SMADDIR
+617 GMADDIR

-684 KLNCT
+684 TLNCT

-703 DRILVL
+703 DRILVM

>member
-1 MRKQGEK
+1 MRKQEK
-8 LMYRSDM
+8 KRSNM
-15 GIFEQQLRERQKRD
+15 GIFEEQLRERLKRD
-29 QKEMSHSIMDVIDSL
+29 DAELSHSIDDVIDSL

-50 HADEASTENLRH
+50 HADGTSMENLRH
-62 ELALICQLYKVE
+62 ELELICQFYKVD
-74 IPSEYHDT
+74 IPSVFHDT
-82 NDVNELIDYITQPS
+82 KDVNEFIDYMTHPS
-96 GVMHRRVMLEGDWWK
+96 GIMHRRVMLEGNWWK
-111 NGAGALLAVKKDKGD
+111 DCDGALLAVTKDKGE
-126 FCAILPR
+126 FCALLPR

-138 TFLDTKSGAKV
+138 SFWNTSSGAREKL
-149 RVTNKNKDMFEKEAL
+149 TSKHKDMFEKEAL
-164 CFYMP
+164 CFYEP
-169 LPVVEMSGKQLLIF
+169 LPEEVKNGKQLLFFLFKHIAIF
-183 LLKRIA
+183 
-189 PSDYAMVLIATLLAT
+189 DYAIVLLATLLAT
-204 LLGML
+204 LLGMM
-209 TPFMTGFIF
+209 TPYISGIIF
-218 SRLIPAGK
+218 SRLIPSGK
-226 GEIVFTASILLIIT
+226 TDIVFTTAILLLIT
-240 AFAAYIMSIVRTGT
+240 VLAAYIMSVVRTGT
-254 LERIKDRMDNILQN
+254 LERIKNRMENVVQN
-268 ALMSRLIHL
+268 ALMSKLMHL
-277 PPRFFQRKSSGGLAE
+277 PPRFFQRKSAGGLAT
-292 CINYLERISVII
+292 IITYLDRLPMVI
-304 ADAILGPGITAV
+304 ADVLLGPCITAV
-316 FSLGYVV
+316 FSFAYVI
-323 QIWLLAPALALP
+323 QIGVLAPSLALP
-335 AFVTLIVQALIIIF
+335 AFVTLIAQALIIIF
-349 SIKQRARLFREE
+349 SIKQKLRLTREE
-361 FAANMEVKG
+361 LNANMEVKG

-385 GSEKRMLS
+385 GSEKRIVS
-393 RWAKAYKNRAKAG
+393 RWAKAYKNRAKAA
-406 YNIYFPSTMQNELVV
+406 YKVYFPSTMQNELVV
-421 ATALAGTLWVYFAGA
+421 AAALAGTLWVYFSGA
-436 VRGIELSQ
+436 SRGIELSQ
-444 FVAFL
+444 FVVFL
-449 SAFTIATNNLTSLSE
+449 SAFSIATNNITSLSE
-464 SGQLLYFFKPILNF
+464 CAQHLPFLKPSLKLIE
-478 VAPVLGEVPE
+478 PIPSETPE

-493 TIVGRLSGAIE
+493 TVVGRLSGAIE
-504 LSHVTFRYSENG
+504 MSHVTFRYSEKS

-521 DLDLKINPGE
+521 DLNLKIKPRE

-553 EKPENGLVTY
+553 EKPESGMVMY
-563 DQKDLEEL
+563 DQKDLAEL
-571 DPASMRRNI
+571 DPASLRRNI
-580 GAVLQNGTLF
+580 GVVLQNGKLF

-617 SMADDIR
+617 GMADDIR

-684 KLNCT
+684 TLNCT

-703 DRILVL
+703 DRILVM

>member
-1 MRKQGEK
+1 MRKQEK
-8 LMYRSDM
+8 KRSNM
-15 GIFEQQLRERQKRD
+15 GIFEEQLRERLKRD
-29 QKEMSHSIMDVIDSL
+29 DAELSHSIDDVIDSL

-50 HADEASTENLRH
+50 HADGTSMENLRH
-62 ELALICQLYKVE
+62 ELELICQFYKVA
-74 IPSEYHDT
+74 IPSEFHDT
-82 NDVNELIDYITQPS
+82 KDVNEFIDYMTHPS
-96 GVMHRRVMLEGDWWK
+96 GIMHRRVMLEGNWWK
-111 NGAGALLAVKKDKGD
+111 DCDGALLAVTKDKGE
-126 FCAILPR
+126 FCALLPR

-138 TFLDTKSGAKV
+138 SFWNTSSGAREKL
-149 RVTNKNKDMFEKEAL
+149 TSKHKDMFEKEAL
-164 CFYMP
+164 CFYEP
-169 LPVVEMSGKQLLIF
+169 LPEEVKNGKQLLFFLFKHIAIF
-183 LLKRIA
+183 
-189 PSDYAMVLIATLLAT
+189 DYAIVLLATLLAT
-204 LLGML
+204 LLGMM
-209 TPFMTGFIF
+209 TPYISGIIF
-218 SRLIPAGK
+218 SRLIPSGK
-226 GEIVFTASILLIIT
+226 TDIVFTTAILLLIT
-240 AFAAYIMSIVRTGT
+240 VLAAYIMSVVRTGT
-254 LERIKDRMDNILQN
+254 LERIKNRMENVVQN
-268 ALMSRLIHL
+268 ALMSKLMHL
-277 PPRFFQRKSSGGLAE
+277 PPRFFQRKSAGGLAT
-292 CINYLERISVII
+292 IITYLDRLPMVI
-304 ADAILGPGITAV
+304 ADVLLGPCITAV
-316 FSLGYVV
+316 FSFAYVI
-323 QIWLLAPALALP
+323 QIGVLAPSLALP

-349 SIKQRARLFREE
+349 SIKQKLRLTREE
-361 FAANMEVKG
+361 LNANMEVKG

-385 GSEKRMLS
+385 GSEKRIVS
-393 RWAKAYKNRAKAG
+393 RWAKAYKNRAKAA
-406 YNIYFPSTMQNELVV
+406 YKVYFPSTMQNELVV
-421 ATALAGTLWVYFAGA
+421 AAALAGTLWVYFSGA
-436 VRGIELSQ
+436 SRGIELSQ
-444 FVAFL
+444 FVVFL
-449 SAFTIATNNLTSLSE
+449 SAFSIATNNITSLSE
-464 SGQLLYFFKPILNF
+464 CAQHLPFLKPSLKLIEPILS
-478 VAPVLGEVPE
+478 ETPE

-493 TIVGRLSGAIE
+493 TVVGRLNGAIE
-504 LSHVTFRYSENG
+504 MSHVTFRYSEKS

-521 DLDLKINPGE
+521 NLNLKIKPRE

-553 EKPENGLVTY
+553 EKPESGMVMY
-563 DQKDLEEL
+563 DQKDLAEL
-571 DPASMRRNI
+571 DPASLRRNI
-580 GAVLQNGTLF
+580 GVVLQNGKLF

-617 SMADDIR
+617 GMADDIR

-684 KLNCT
+684 TLNCT

-703 DRILVL
+703 DRILVM

>member
-1 MRKQGEK
+1 MRKQEK
-8 LMYRSDM
+8 KRSNM
-15 GIFEQQLRERQKRD
+15 GIFEEQLLERLKRD
-29 QKEMSHSIMDVIDSL
+29 DAELSHSIDDVIDSL

-50 HADEASTENLRH
+50 HADGTSMENLRH
-62 ELALICQLYKVE
+62 ELELICQFYKVD
-74 IPSEYHDT
+74 IPSEFHDT
-82 NDVNELIDYITQPS
+82 KDVNEFIDYMTHPS
-96 GVMHRRVMLEGDWWK
+96 GIMHRRVMLEGNWWK
-111 NGAGALLAVKKDKGD
+111 DCDGALLAVTKDKGE
-126 FCAILPR
+126 FCALLPR

-138 TFLDTKSGAKV
+138 SFWNTSSGAREKL
-149 RVTNKNKDMFEKEAL
+149 TSKHKDMFEKEAL
-164 CFYMP
+164 CFYEP
-169 LPVVEMSGKQLLIF
+169 LPEEVKNGKQLLFFLFKHIAIF
-183 LLKRIA
+183 
-189 PSDYAMVLIATLLAT
+189 DYAIVLLATLLAT
-204 LLGML
+204 LLGMM
-209 TPFMTGFIF
+209 TPYISGIIF
-218 SRLIPAGK
+218 SRLIPSGK
-226 GEIVFTASILLIIT
+226 TDIVFTTAILLLIT
-240 AFAAYIMSIVRTGT
+240 VLAAYIMSVVRTGT
-254 LERIKDRMDNILQN
+254 LERIKNRMENVVQN
-268 ALMSRLIHL
+268 ALMSKLMHL
-277 PPRFFQRKSSGGLAE
+277 PPRFFQRKSAGGLAT
-292 CINYLERISVII
+292 IITYLDRLPMVI
-304 ADAILGPGITAV
+304 ADVLLGPFITAV
-316 FSLGYVV
+316 FSFAYVI
-323 QIWLLAPALALP
+323 QIGVLAPSLALP

-349 SIKQRARLFREE
+349 SIKQKLRLTREE
-361 FAANMEVKG
+361 LNANMEVKG

-385 GSEKRMLS
+385 GSEKRIVS
-393 RWAKAYKNRAKAG
+393 RWAKAYKNRAKAA
-406 YNIYFPSTMQNELVV
+406 YKVYFPSTMQNELVV
-421 ATALAGTLWVYFAGA
+421 AAALAGTLWVYFSGA
-436 VRGIELSQ
+436 SRGIELSQ
-444 FVAFL
+444 FVVFL
-449 SAFTIATNNLTSLSE
+449 SAFSIATNNITSLSE
-464 SGQLLYFFKPILNF
+464 CAQHLPFLKPSLKLIEPILSE
-478 VAPVLGEVPE
+478 APE

-493 TIVGRLSGAIE
+493 TVVGRLSGTIE
-504 LSHVTFRYSENG
+504 MSHVTFRYSEKS

-521 DLDLKINPGE
+521 DLNLKIKPRE

-553 EKPENGLVTY
+553 EKPESGIVMY
-563 DQKDLEEL
+563 DQKDLAEL
-571 DPASMRRNI
+571 DPASLRRNI
-580 GAVLQNGTLF
+580 GVVLQNGKLF

-617 SMADDIR
+617 GMADDIR

-647 RLMIARAIAP
+647 RLMIARTIAA

-684 KLNCT
+684 TLNCT

-703 DRILVL
+703 DRILVM

>member
-1 MRKQGEK
+1 MRKQEK
-8 LMYRSDM
+8 KRSNM
-15 GIFEQQLRERQKRD
+15 GIFEEQLRERLKRD
-29 QKEMSHSIMDVIDSL
+29 DAELSHSIDDVIDSL

-50 HADEASTENLRH
+50 HADGTSMENLRH
-62 ELALICQLYKVE
+62 ELELICQFYKVD
-74 IPSEYHDT
+74 IPSEFHDT
-82 NDVNELIDYITQPS
+82 KDVNEFIDYMTHPS
-96 GVMHRRVMLEGDWWK
+96 GIMHRRVMLEGNWWK
-111 NGAGALLAVKKDKGD
+111 DCDGALLAVTKDKGE
-126 FCAILPR
+126 FCALLPR

-138 TFLDTKSGAKV
+138 SFWNTSSGAREKM
-149 RVTNKNKDMFEKEAL
+149 TSKHKDMFEKEAL
-164 CFYMP
+164 CFYEP
-169 LPVVEMSGKQLLIF
+169 LPEEVKNGKQLLFFLFKHIAIF
-183 LLKRIA
+183 
-189 PSDYAMVLIATLLAT
+189 DYAVVLLATLLAT
-204 LLGML
+204 LLGMM
-209 TPFMTGFIF
+209 TPYISGIIF
-218 SRLIPAGK
+218 SRLIPSGK
-226 GEIVFTASILLIIT
+226 TDIVFTTAILLLIT
-240 AFAAYIMSIVRTGT
+240 VLAAYFMSVVRTGT
-254 LERIKDRMDNILQN
+254 LERIKNRMENVVQN
-268 ALMSRLIHL
+268 ALMSKLMHL
-277 PPRFFQRKSSGGLAE
+277 PPRFFQRKSAGGLATT
-292 CINYLERISVII
+292 ITYLDRLPMVI
-304 ADAILGPGITAV
+304 ADVLLGPCITAV
-316 FSLGYVV
+316 FSFAYVI
-323 QIWLLAPALALP
+323 QIGVLAPSLALP

-349 SIKQRARLFREE
+349 SIKQKLRLTREE
-361 FAANMEVKG
+361 LNANMEVKG

-385 GSEKRMLS
+385 GSEKRIVS
-393 RWAKAYKNRAKAG
+393 RWAKAYKNRAKAA
-406 YNIYFPSTMQNELVV
+406 YKVYFPSTMQNELVV
-421 ATALAGTLWVYFAGA
+421 AAALAGTLWVYFSGA
-436 VRGIELSQ
+436 SRGIELSQ
-444 FVAFL
+444 FVVFL
-449 SAFTIATNNLTSLSE
+449 SAFSIATNNITSLSE
-464 SGQLLYFFKPILNF
+464 CAQHLPFLKPSLKLIEPILSE
-478 VAPVLGEVPE
+478 APE

-493 TIVGRLSGAIE
+493 TVVGRLSGAIE
-504 LSHVTFRYSENG
+504 MSHVTFRYSEKS
-516 PVVLD
+516 PVVLN
-521 DLDLKINPGE
+521 DLNLKIKPRE

-553 EKPENGLVTY
+553 EKPESGMVMY
-563 DQKDLEEL
+563 DQKDLAEL
-571 DPASMRRNI
+571 DPASLRRNI
-580 GAVLQNGTLF
+580 GVVLQNGKLF

-617 SMADDIR
+617 GMADDIR

-684 KLNCT
+684 TLNCT

-703 DRILVL
+703 DRILVM

>member
-1 MRKQGEK
+1 MRKQGEE
-8 LMYRSDM
+8 LMNRSEM

-29 QKEMSHSIMDVIDSL
+29 QKEMSRSIMDVIDSL

-50 HADEASTENLRH
+50 HADEASKENLRH
-62 ELALICQLYKVE
+62 ELELICQFYKVE
-74 IPSEYHDT
+74 IPSKYHDT
-82 NDVNELIDYITQPS
+82 NDVNELVDYITQPS

-111 NGAGALLAVKKDKGD
+111 NGDGALLAVKKDKGE

-138 TFLDTKSGAKV
+138 TFCDTNSGDRERLTK
-149 RVTNKNKDMFEKEAL
+149 KHKDIFEKEAL
-164 CFYMP
+164 CFYIP
-169 LPVVEMSGKQLLIF
+169 LPAEKMTGKELLFF
-183 LLKRIA
+183 LFKNIA
-189 PSDYAMVLIATLLAT
+189 LSDYAIVLLATLLAT

-209 TPFMTGFIF
+209 TPYMTGIIF
-218 SRLIPAGK
+218 SRLIPSGK
-226 GEIVFTASILLIIT
+226 GDIVFTAAILLIIT
-240 AFAAYIMSIVRTGT
+240 AIAAYIMSVVRTST
-254 LERIKDRMDNILQN
+254 LERIKDRMDNILVN
-268 ALMSRLIHL
+268 AVMSRVIHL
-277 PPRFFQRKSSGGLAE
+277 PPRFFQRKSAGGLAE
-292 CINYLERISVII
+292 CINYLELIAVII

-316 FSLGYVV
+316 FSFGYVI
-323 QIWLLAPALALP
+323 QIWVLAPSLAFPAL
-335 AFVTLIVQALIIIF
+335 VTLAAQALIIVF
-349 SIKQRARLFREE
+349 SIKQRARMFREE

-393 RWAKAYKNRAKAG
+393 WWTKKYKNRAKAG

-436 VRGIELSQ
+436 ASGIELAQ

-449 SAFTIATNNLTSLSE
+449 SAFTLATNNLTSLSE
-464 SGQLLYFFKPILNF
+464 SGQLLYFFKPTLKF
-478 VAPVLGEVPE
+478 LEPVLGEVPE

-493 TIVGRLSGAIE
+493 MIAGRLSGSIE
-504 LSHVTFRYSENG
+504 LSHVTFRYSEDG

-521 DLDLKINPGE
+521 DLDLKINPRE

-553 EKPENGLVTY
+553 EKPESGLVTY
-563 DQKDLEEL
+563 DQKDVEEL
-571 DPASMRRNI
+571 DPESLRRNI
-580 GAVLQNGTLF
+580 GVVLQNGKLF

-596 NITISAPWLTL
+596 NITISAPWLNL
-607 KEAWEAAEMA
+607 KDAWEAAEMA
-617 SMADDIR
+617 GIADDIR

-684 KLNCT
+684 TLNCT

-718 SYDELIAK
+718 SYDELMAK

>member
-1 MRKQGEK
+1 MRKQEK
-8 LMYRSDM
+8 KRSNM
-15 GIFEQQLRERQKRD
+15 GIFEEQLRERLKRD
-29 QKEMSHSIMDVIDSL
+29 DAELSHSIDDVIDSL

-50 HADEASTENLRH
+50 HADGTSMENLRH
-62 ELALICQLYKVE
+62 ELELICQFYKVD
-74 IPSEYHDT
+74 IPSEFHDT
-82 NDVNELIDYITQPS
+82 KDVNEFIDYMTHPS
-96 GVMHRRVMLEGDWWK
+96 GIMHRRVMLEGNWWK
-111 NGAGALLAVKKDKGD
+111 DCDGALLAVTKDKGE
-126 FCAILPR
+126 FCALLPR

-138 TFLDTKSGAKV
+138 SFWNTSSGAREKL
-149 RVTNKNKDMFEKEAL
+149 TSKHKDMFEKEAL
-164 CFYMP
+164 CFYEP
-169 LPVVEMSGKQLLIF
+169 LPEEVKNGKQLLFFLFKHIAIF
-183 LLKRIA
+183 
-189 PSDYAMVLIATLLAT
+189 DYAIVLLATLLAT
-204 LLGML
+204 LLGMM
-209 TPFMTGFIF
+209 TPYISGIIF
-218 SRLIPAGK
+218 SRLIPSGK
-226 GEIVFTASILLIIT
+226 TDIVFTTAILLLIT
-240 AFAAYIMSIVRTGT
+240 VLAAYIMSVVRTGT
-254 LERIKDRMDNILQN
+254 LERIKNRMENVVQN
-268 ALMSRLIHL
+268 ALMSKLMHL
-277 PPRFFQRKSSGGLAE
+277 PPRFFQRKSAGGLATT
-292 CINYLERISVII
+292 ITYLDRLPMVI
-304 ADAILGPGITAV
+304 ADVLLGPCITAV
-316 FSLGYVV
+316 FSLAYVI
-323 QIWLLAPALALP
+323 QIGVLAPSLALP

-349 SIKQRARLFREE
+349 SIKQKLRLTREE
-361 FAANMEVKG
+361 LNANMEVKG

-385 GSEKRMLS
+385 GSEKRIVS
-393 RWAKAYKNRAKAG
+393 RWAKAYKNRAKAA
-406 YNIYFPSTMQNELVV
+406 YKVYFPSTMQNELVV
-421 ATALAGTLWVYFAGA
+421 AAALAGTLWVYFSGA
-436 VRGIELSQ
+436 SRGIELSQ
-444 FVAFL
+444 FVVFL
-449 SAFTIATNNLTSLSE
+449 SAFSIATNNITSLSE
-464 SGQLLYFFKPILNF
+464 CAQHLPFLKPSLKLIEPILSE
-478 VAPVLGEVPE
+478 APE

-493 TIVGRLSGAIE
+493 TVVGRLSGAIE
-504 LSHVTFRYSENG
+504 MSHVTFRYSEKS

-521 DLDLKINPGE
+521 DLNLKIKPRE

-553 EKPENGLVTY
+553 EKPESGMVMY
-563 DQKDLEEL
+563 DQRDLAEL
-571 DPASMRRNI
+571 DPASLRRNI
-580 GAVLQNGTLF
+580 GVVLQNGKLF

-617 SMADDIR
+617 GMADDIR

-684 KLNCT
+684 TLNCT

-703 DRILVL
+703 DRILVM

>member
-1 MRKQGEK
+1 MRKQEK
-8 LMYRSDM
+8 KRSNM
-15 GIFEQQLRERQKRD
+15 GIFEEHLRERLKRD
-29 QKEMSHSIMDVIDSL
+29 DAELSHSIDDVIDSL

-50 HADEASTENLRH
+50 HADGTSMENLRH
-62 ELALICQLYKVE
+62 ELELICQFYKVD
-74 IPSEYHDT
+74 IPSEFHDT
-82 NDVNELIDYITQPS
+82 KDVNEFIDYMTHPS
-96 GVMHRRVMLEGDWWK
+96 GIMHRRVMLEGNWWK
-111 NGAGALLAVKKDKGD
+111 DCDGALLAVTKDKGE
-126 FCAILPR
+126 FCALLPR

-138 TFLDTKSGAKV
+138 SFWNTSSGAREKL
-149 RVTNKNKDMFEKEAL
+149 TSKHKDMFEKEAL
-164 CFYMP
+164 CFYEP
-169 LPVVEMSGKQLLIF
+169 LPEEVKNGKQLLFFLFKHIAIF
-183 LLKRIA
+183 
-189 PSDYAMVLIATLLAT
+189 DYAIVLLATLLAT
-204 LLGML
+204 LLGMM
-209 TPFMTGFIF
+209 TPYISGIIF
-218 SRLIPAGK
+218 SRLIPSGK
-226 GEIVFTASILLIIT
+226 TDIVFTTAILLLIT
-240 AFAAYIMSIVRTGT
+240 ILAAYIMSVVRTGT
-254 LERIKDRMDNILQN
+254 LERIKNRMENVVQN
-268 ALMSRLIHL
+268 ALMSKLMHL
-277 PPRFFQRKSSGGLAE
+277 PPRFFQRKSAGGLAT
-292 CINYLERISVII
+292 IITYLDRLPMVI
-304 ADAILGPGITAV
+304 ADVLLGPCITAV
-316 FSLGYVV
+316 FSFAYVI
-323 QIWLLAPALALP
+323 QIGVLAPSLALP

-349 SIKQRARLFREE
+349 SIKQKLRLTREE
-361 FAANMEVKG
+361 LNANMEVKG

-385 GSEKRMLS
+385 GSEKRIVS
-393 RWAKAYKNRAKAG
+393 RWAKAYKNRAKAA
-406 YNIYFPSTMQNELVV
+406 YKVYFPSTMQNELVV
-421 ATALAGTLWVYFAGA
+421 AAALAGTLWVYFSGA
-436 VRGIELSQ
+436 SRGIELSQ
-444 FVAFL
+444 FVVFL
-449 SAFTIATNNLTSLSE
+449 SAFSIATNNITSLSE
-464 SGQLLYFFKPILNF
+464 CAQHLPFLKPSLKLIEPILSE
-478 VAPVLGEVPE
+478 APE

-493 TIVGRLSGAIE
+493 TVVGRLSGAIE
-504 LSHVTFRYSENG
+504 MSHVTFRYSEKS

-521 DLDLKINPGE
+521 DLNLKIKPRE

-553 EKPENGLVTY
+553 EKPESGMVMY
-563 DQKDLEEL
+563 DQKDLAEL
-571 DPASMRRNI
+571 DPASLRRNI
-580 GAVLQNGTLF
+580 GVVLQNGKLF

-617 SMADDIR
+617 GMADDIR

-684 KLNCT
+684 TLNCT

-703 DRILVL
+703 DRILVM

>member
-1 MRKQGEK
+1 MRKQEK
-8 LMYRSDM
+8 KRSNM
-15 GIFEQQLRERQKRD
+15 GIFEEHLRERLKRD
-29 QKEMSHSIMDVIDSL
+29 DAELSHSIDDVIDSL

-50 HADEASTENLRH
+50 HADGTSMENLRH
-62 ELALICQLYKVE
+62 ELELICQFYKVE
-74 IPSEYHDT
+74 IPSEFHDT
-82 NDVNELIDYITQPS
+82 KDVNEFIDYMTHPS
-96 GVMHRRVMLEGDWWK
+96 GIMHRRVMLEGNWWK
-111 NGAGALLAVKKDKGD
+111 DCDGALLAVTKDKGE
-126 FCAILPR
+126 FCALLPR

-138 TFLDTKSGAKV
+138 SFWNTSSGAREKL
-149 RVTNKNKDMFEKEAL
+149 TSKHKDMFEKEAL
-164 CFYMP
+164 CFYEP
-169 LPVVEMSGKQLLIF
+169 LPEEVKNGKQLLFFLFKHIAIF
-183 LLKRIA
+183 
-189 PSDYAMVLIATLLAT
+189 DYAIVLLATLLAT
-204 LLGML
+204 LLGMM
-209 TPFMTGFIF
+209 TPYISGIIF
-218 SRLIPAGK
+218 SRLIPSGK
-226 GEIVFTASILLIIT
+226 TDIVFTTAILLLIT
-240 AFAAYIMSIVRTGT
+240 VLAAYIMSVVRTGT
-254 LERIKDRMDNILQN
+254 LERIKNRMENVVQN
-268 ALMSRLIHL
+268 ALMSKLMHL
-277 PPRFFQRKSSGGLAE
+277 PPRFFQRKSAGGLAT
-292 CINYLERISVII
+292 IITYLDRLPMVI
-304 ADAILGPGITAV
+304 ADVLLGPCITAV
-316 FSLGYVV
+316 FSFAYVI
-323 QIWLLAPALALP
+323 QIGVLAPSLALP
-335 AFVTLIVQALIIIF
+335 AFVTLIAQALIIIF
-349 SIKQRARLFREE
+349 SIKQKLRLTREE
-361 FAANMEVKG
+361 LNANMEVKG

-385 GSEKRMLS
+385 GSEKRIVS
-393 RWAKAYKNRAKAG
+393 RWAKAYKNRAKAA
-406 YNIYFPSTMQNELVV
+406 YKVYFPSTMQNELVV
-421 ATALAGTLWVYFAGA
+421 AAALAGTLWVYFSGA
-436 VRGIELSQ
+436 SRGIELSQ
-444 FVAFL
+444 FVVFL
-449 SAFTIATNNLTSLSE
+449 SAFSIATNNITSLSE
-464 SGQLLYFFKPILNF
+464 CAQHLPFLKPSLKLIEPILSE
-478 VAPVLGEVPE
+478 APE

-493 TIVGRLSGAIE
+493 TVVGRLSGAIE
-504 LSHVTFRYSENG
+504 MSHVTFRYSEKS

-521 DLDLKINPGE
+521 DLNLKIKPRE

-553 EKPENGLVTY
+553 EKPESGMVMY
-563 DQKDLEEL
+563 DQKDLAEL
-571 DPASMRRNI
+571 DPASLRRNI
-580 GAVLQNGTLF
+580 GVVLQNGKLF

-617 SMADDIR
+617 GMADDIR

-684 KLNCT
+684 TLNCT

-703 DRILVL
+703 DRILVM

>member
-1 MRKQGEK
+1 MRKQEK
-8 LMYRSDM
+8 KRSNM
-15 GIFEQQLRERQKRD
+15 GIFEEHLRERLKRD
-29 QKEMSHSIMDVIDSL
+29 DAELSHSIDDVIDSL

-50 HADEASTENLRH
+50 HADGTSMENLRH
-62 ELALICQLYKVE
+62 ELELICQFYKVD
-74 IPSEYHDT
+74 IPSEFHDT
-82 NDVNELIDYITQPS
+82 KDVNEFIDYMTHPS
-96 GVMHRRVMLEGDWWK
+96 GIMHRRVMLEGNWWK
-111 NGAGALLAVKKDKGD
+111 DCDGALLAVTKDKGE
-126 FCAILPR
+126 FCALLPR

-138 TFLDTKSGAKV
+138 SFWNTSSGAREKL
-149 RVTNKNKDMFEKEAL
+149 TSKHKDMFEKEAL
-164 CFYMP
+164 CFYEP
-169 LPVVEMSGKQLLIF
+169 LPEEVKNGKQLLFFLFKHIAIF
-183 LLKRIA
+183 
-189 PSDYAMVLIATLLAT
+189 DYAIVLLATLLAT
-204 LLGML
+204 LLGMM
-209 TPFMTGFIF
+209 TPYISGIIF
-218 SRLIPAGK
+218 SRLIPSGK
-226 GEIVFTASILLIIT
+226 TDIVFTTAILLLIT
-240 AFAAYIMSIVRTGT
+240 VLAAYIMSVVRTGT
-254 LERIKDRMDNILQN
+254 LERIKNRMENVVQN
-268 ALMSRLIHL
+268 ALMSKLMHL
-277 PPRFFQRKSSGGLAE
+277 PPRFFQRKSAGGLAT
-292 CINYLERISVII
+292 IITYLDRLPMVI
-304 ADAILGPGITAV
+304 ADVLLGPCITAV
-316 FSLGYVV
+316 FSFAYVI
-323 QIWLLAPALALP
+323 QIGVLAPSLALP

-349 SIKQRARLFREE
+349 SIKQKLRLTREE
-361 FAANMEVKG
+361 LNANMEVKG

-385 GSEKRMLS
+385 GSEKRIVS
-393 RWAKAYKNRAKAG
+393 RWAKAYKNRAKAA
-406 YNIYFPSTMQNELVV
+406 YKVYFPSTMQNELIV
-421 ATALAGTLWVYFAGA
+421 AAALAGTLWVYFSGA
-436 VRGIELSQ
+436 SRGIELSQ
-444 FVAFL
+444 FVVFL
-449 SAFTIATNNLTSLSE
+449 SAFSIATNNITSLSE
-464 SGQLLYFFKPILNF
+464 CAQHLPFLKPSLKLIEPILS
-478 VAPVLGEVPE
+478 ETPE

-493 TIVGRLSGAIE
+493 TVVGRLSGAIE
-504 LSHVTFRYSENG
+504 MSHVTFRYSEKS

-521 DLDLKINPGE
+521 DLNLKIKPRE

-553 EKPENGLVTY
+553 EKPESGMVMY
-563 DQKDLEEL
+563 DQKDLAEL
-571 DPASMRRNI
+571 DPASLRRNI
-580 GAVLQNGTLF
+580 GVVLQNGKLF

-617 SMADDIR
+617 GMADDIR

-684 KLNCT
+684 TLNCT

-703 DRILVL
+703 DRILVM

>member
-1 MRKQGEK
+1 MRKQEK
-8 LMYRSDM
+8 KRSNM
-15 GIFEQQLRERQKRD
+15 GIFEEQLRERLKRD
-29 QKEMSHSIMDVIDSL
+29 DAELSHSIDDVIDSL

-50 HADEASTENLRH
+50 HADGTSMENLRH
-62 ELALICQLYKVE
+62 ELELICQFYKVD
-74 IPSEYHDT
+74 IPSEFHDT
-82 NDVNELIDYITQPS
+82 KDVNEFIDYMTHPS
-96 GVMHRRVMLEGDWWK
+96 GIMHRRVMLEGNWWK
-111 NGAGALLAVKKDKGD
+111 DCDGALLAVTKDKGE
-126 FCAILPR
+126 FCALLPR

-138 TFLDTKSGAKV
+138 SFWNTSSGAREKL
-149 RVTNKNKDMFEKEAL
+149 TSKHKDMFEKEAL
-164 CFYMP
+164 CFYEP
-169 LPVVEMSGKQLLIF
+169 LPEEVKNGKQLLFFLFKHIAIF
-183 LLKRIA
+183 
-189 PSDYAMVLIATLLAT
+189 DYAVVLLATLLAT
-204 LLGML
+204 LLGMM
-209 TPFMTGFIF
+209 TPYISGIIF
-218 SRLIPAGK
+218 SRLIPSGK
-226 GEIVFTASILLIIT
+226 TDIVFTTAILLLIT
-240 AFAAYIMSIVRTGT
+240 VLAAYIMSVVRTGT
-254 LERIKDRMDNILQN
+254 LERIKNRMENVVQN
-268 ALMSRLIHL
+268 ALMSKLMHL
-277 PPRFFQRKSSGGLAE
+277 PPRFFQRKSAGGLAT
-292 CINYLERISVII
+292 IITYLDRLPMVI
-304 ADAILGPGITAV
+304 ADVLLGPCITAV
-316 FSLGYVV
+316 FSFAYVI
-323 QIWLLAPALALP
+323 QIGVLAPSLALP

-349 SIKQRARLFREE
+349 SIKQKLRLTREE
-361 FAANMEVKG
+361 LNANMEVKG

-385 GSEKRMLS
+385 GSEKRIVS
-393 RWAKAYKNRAKAG
+393 RWAKAYKNRAKAA
-406 YNIYFPSTMQNELVV
+406 YKVYFPSTMQNELVV
-421 ATALAGTLWVYFAGA
+421 AAALAGTLWVYFSGA
-436 VRGIELSQ
+436 SRGIELSQ
-444 FVAFL
+444 FVVFL
-449 SAFTIATNNLTSLSE
+449 SAFSIATNNITSLSE
-464 SGQLLYFFKPILNF
+464 CAQHLPFLKPSLKLIEPILS
-478 VAPVLGEVPE
+478 ETPE

-493 TIVGRLSGAIE
+493 TVVGRLSGAIE
-504 LSHVTFRYSENG
+504 MSHVTFRYSEKS

-521 DLDLKINPGE
+521 DLNLKIKPRE

-553 EKPENGLVTY
+553 EKPESGMVMY
-563 DQKDLEEL
+563 DQKDLAEL
-571 DPASMRRNI
+571 DPASLRRNI
-580 GAVLQNGTLF
+580 GVVLQNGKLF

-607 KEAWEAAEMA
+607 KEAWEAAKMA
-617 SMADDIR
+617 GMADDIR

-684 KLNCT
+684 TLNCT

-703 DRILVL
+703 DRILVM

>member
-1 MRKQGEK
+1 MRKQEK
-8 LMYRSDM
+8 KRSNM
-15 GIFEQQLRERQKRD
+15 GIFEEQLRERLKRD
-29 QKEMSHSIMDVIDSL
+29 DAELSHSIDDVIDSL

-50 HADEASTENLRH
+50 HADGTSMENLRH
-62 ELALICQLYKVE
+62 ELELICQFYKVD
-74 IPSEYHDT
+74 IPSEFHDT
-82 NDVNELIDYITQPS
+82 KDVNEFIDYMTHPS
-96 GVMHRRVMLEGDWWK
+96 GIMHRRVMLEGNWWK
-111 NGAGALLAVKKDKGD
+111 DCDGALLAVTKDKGE
-126 FCAILPR
+126 FCALLPR

-138 TFLDTKSGAKV
+138 SFWNTSSGAREKL
-149 RVTNKNKDMFEKEAL
+149 TSKHKDMFEKEAL
-164 CFYMP
+164 CFYEP
-169 LPVVEMSGKQLLIF
+169 LPEEVKNGKQLLFFLFKHIAIF
-183 LLKRIA
+183 
-189 PSDYAMVLIATLLAT
+189 DYAIVLLATLLAT
-204 LLGML
+204 LLGMM
-209 TPFMTGFIF
+209 TPYISGIIF
-218 SRLIPAGK
+218 SRLIPSGK
-226 GEIVFTASILLIIT
+226 TDIVFTTAILLLIT
-240 AFAAYIMSIVRTGT
+240 VLAAYIMSVVRTGT
-254 LERIKDRMDNILQN
+254 LERIKNRMENVVQN
-268 ALMSRLIHL
+268 ALMSKLMHL
-277 PPRFFQRKSSGGLAE
+277 PPRFFQRKSAGGLAT
-292 CINYLERISVII
+292 IITYLDRLPMVI
-304 ADAILGPGITAV
+304 ADVLLGPCITAV
-316 FSLGYVV
+316 FSFAYVI
-323 QIWLLAPALALP
+323 QIGVLAPSLALP

-349 SIKQRARLFREE
+349 SIKQKLRLTREE
-361 FAANMEVKG
+361 LNANMEVKG

-385 GSEKRMLS
+385 GSEKRIVS
-393 RWAKAYKNRAKAG
+393 RWAKAYKNRAKAA
-406 YNIYFPSTMQNELVV
+406 YKVYFPSTMQNELVV
-421 ATALAGTLWVYFAGA
+421 AAALAGTLWVYFSGA
-436 VRGIELSQ
+436 SRGIELSQ
-444 FVAFL
+444 FVVFL
-449 SAFTIATNNLTSLSE
+449 SAFSIATNNITSLSE
-464 SGQLLYFFKPILNF
+464 CAQHLPFLKPSLKLIEPILSE
-478 VAPVLGEVPE
+478 APE

-493 TIVGRLSGAIE
+493 AVVGRLSGAIE
-504 LSHVTFRYSENG
+504 MSHVTFRYSEKS
-516 PVVLD
+516 PVVLN
-521 DLDLKINPGE
+521 DLNLKIKPRE

-553 EKPENGLVTY
+553 EKPESGMVMY
-563 DQKDLEEL
+563 DQKDLAEL
-571 DPASMRRNI
+571 DPASLRRNI
-580 GAVLQNGTLF
+580 GVVLQNGKLF

-617 SMADDIR
+617 GMADDIR

-684 KLNCT
+684 TLNCT

-703 DRILVL
+703 DRILVM

>member
-1 MRKQGEK
+1 MRKQEK
-8 LMYRSDM
+8 KRSNM
-15 GIFEQQLRERQKRD
+15 GIFEEHLRERLKRD
-29 QKEMSHSIMDVIDSL
+29 DAELSHSIDDVIDSL

-50 HADEASTENLRH
+50 HADGTSMENLRH
-62 ELALICQLYKVE
+62 ELELICQFYKVE
-74 IPSEYHDT
+74 IPSEFHDT
-82 NDVNELIDYITQPS
+82 KDVNEFIDYMTHPS
-96 GVMHRRVMLEGDWWK
+96 GIMHRRVMLEGNWWK
-111 NGAGALLAVKKDKGD
+111 DCDGALLAVTKDKGE
-126 FCAILPR
+126 FCALLPR

-138 TFLDTKSGAKV
+138 SFWNTSSGAREKL
-149 RVTNKNKDMFEKEAL
+149 TSKHKDMFEKEAL
-164 CFYMP
+164 CFYEP
-169 LPVVEMSGKQLLIF
+169 LPEEVKNGKQLLFFLFKHIAIF
-183 LLKRIA
+183 
-189 PSDYAMVLIATLLAT
+189 DYAIVLLATLLAT
-204 LLGML
+204 LLGMM
-209 TPFMTGFIF
+209 TPYISGIIF
-218 SRLIPAGK
+218 SRLIPSGK
-226 GEIVFTASILLIIT
+226 TDIVFTTAILLLIT
-240 AFAAYIMSIVRTGT
+240 VLAAYIMSVVRTGT
-254 LERIKDRMDNILQN
+254 LERIKNRMENVVQN
-268 ALMSRLIHL
+268 ALMSKLMHL
-277 PPRFFQRKSSGGLAE
+277 PPRFFQRKSAGGLAT
-292 CINYLERISVII
+292 IITYLDRLPMVI
-304 ADAILGPGITAV
+304 ADVLLGPCITAV
-316 FSLGYVV
+316 FSFAYVI
-323 QIWLLAPALALP
+323 QIGVLAPSLALP

-349 SIKQRARLFREE
+349 SIKQKLRLTREE
-361 FAANMEVKG
+361 LNANMEVKG

-385 GSEKRMLS
+385 GSEKRIVS
-393 RWAKAYKNRAKAG
+393 RWAKAYKNRAKAA
-406 YNIYFPSTMQNELVV
+406 YKVYFPSTMQNELVV
-421 ATALAGTLWVYFAGA
+421 AAALAGTLWVYFSGA
-436 VRGIELSQ
+436 SRGIELSQ
-444 FVAFL
+444 FVVFL
-449 SAFTIATNNLTSLSE
+449 SAFSIATNNITSLSE
-464 SGQLLYFFKPILNF
+464 CAQHLPFLKPSLKLIEPILS
-478 VAPVLGEVPE
+478 ETPE

-493 TIVGRLSGAIE
+493 TVVGRLSGAIE
-504 LSHVTFRYSENG
+504 MSHVTFRYSEKS

-521 DLDLKINPGE
+521 DLNLKIKPRE

-553 EKPENGLVTY
+553 EKPESGMVMY
-563 DQKDLEEL
+563 DQKDLAEL
-571 DPASMRRNI
+571 DPASLRRNI
-580 GAVLQNGTLF
+580 GVVLQNGKLF

-617 SMADDIR
+617 GMADDIR

-684 KLNCT
+684 TLNCT

-703 DRILVL
+703 DRILVM

-718 SYDELIAK
+718 TYDELIAK

>member
-1 MRKQGEK
+1 MRKQEK
-8 LMYRSDM
+8 KRSNM
-15 GIFEQQLRERQKRD
+15 GIFEEQLRERLKRD
-29 QKEMSHSIMDVIDSL
+29 DAELSHSIDDVIDSL

-50 HADEASTENLRH
+50 HADGTSMENLRH
-62 ELALICQLYKVE
+62 ELELICQFYKVE
-74 IPSEYHDT
+74 IPSEFHDT
-82 NDVNELIDYITQPS
+82 KDVNEFIDYMTHPS
-96 GVMHRRVMLEGDWWK
+96 GIMHRRVMLEGNWWK
-111 NGAGALLAVKKDKGD
+111 DCDGALLAVTKDKGE
-126 FCAILPR
+126 FCALLPR

-138 TFLDTKSGAKV
+138 SFWDTSSGAREKL
-149 RVTNKNKDMFEKEAL
+149 TSKHKDMFEKEAL
-164 CFYMP
+164 CFYEP
-169 LPVVEMSGKQLLIF
+169 LPEEVKNGKQLLFFLFKHIAIF
-183 LLKRIA
+183 
-189 PSDYAMVLIATLLAT
+189 DYAIVLLATLLAT
-204 LLGML
+204 LLGMM
-209 TPFMTGFIF
+209 TPYISGIIF
-218 SRLIPAGK
+218 SRLIPSGK
-226 GEIVFTASILLIIT
+226 TDIVFTTAILLLIT
-240 AFAAYIMSIVRTGT
+240 VLAAYIMSVVRTGT
-254 LERIKDRMDNILQN
+254 LERIKNRMENVVQN
-268 ALMSRLIHL
+268 ALMSKLMHL
-277 PPRFFQRKSSGGLAE
+277 PPRFFQRKSAGGLAT
-292 CINYLERISVII
+292 IITYLDRLPMVI
-304 ADAILGPGITAV
+304 ADVLLGPCITAV
-316 FSLGYVV
+316 FSFAYVI
-323 QIWLLAPALALP
+323 QIGVLAPSLALP

-349 SIKQRARLFREE
+349 SIKQKLRLTREE
-361 FAANMEVKG
+361 LNANMEVKG

-385 GSEKRMLS
+385 GSEKRIVS
-393 RWAKAYKNRAKAG
+393 RWAKAYKNRAKAA
-406 YNIYFPSTMQNELVV
+406 YKVYFPSTMQNELVV
-421 ATALAGTLWVYFAGA
+421 AAALAGTLWVYFSGA
-436 VRGIELSQ
+436 SRGIELSQ
-444 FVAFL
+444 FVVFL
-449 SAFTIATNNLTSLSE
+449 SAFSIATNNITSLSE
-464 SGQLLYFFKPILNF
+464 CAQHLPFLKPSLKLIEPILSE
-478 VAPVLGEVPE
+478 APE

-493 TIVGRLSGAIE
+493 TVVGRLSGAIE
-504 LSHVTFRYSENG
+504 MSHVTFRYSEKS

-521 DLDLKINPGE
+521 DLNLKIKPRE

-553 EKPENGLVTY
+553 EKPESGMVMY
-563 DQKDLEEL
+563 DQKDLAEL
-571 DPASMRRNI
+571 DPASLRRNI
-580 GAVLQNGTLF
+580 GVVLQNGKLF

-617 SMADDIR
+617 GMADDIR

-684 KLNCT
+684 TLNCT

-703 DRILVL
+703 DRILVM

>member
-1 MRKQGEK
+1 MRKQEK
-8 LMYRSDM
+8 KRSNM
-15 GIFEQQLRERQKRD
+15 GIFEEHLRERLKRD
-29 QKEMSHSIMDVIDSL
+29 DAELSHSIDDVIDSL

-50 HADEASTENLRH
+50 HADGTSMENLRH
-62 ELALICQLYKVE
+62 ELELICQFYKVD
-74 IPSEYHDT
+74 IPSEFHDT
-82 NDVNELIDYITQPS
+82 KDVNEFIDYMTHPS
-96 GVMHRRVMLEGDWWK
+96 GIMHRRVMLEGNWWK
-111 NGAGALLAVKKDKGD
+111 DCDGALLAVTKDKGE
-126 FCAILPR
+126 FCALLPR

-138 TFLDTKSGAKV
+138 SFWNTSSGAREKL
-149 RVTNKNKDMFEKEAL
+149 TSKHKDMFEKEAL
-164 CFYMP
+164 CFYEP
-169 LPVVEMSGKQLLIF
+169 LPEEVKNGKQLLFFLFKHIAIF
-183 LLKRIA
+183 
-189 PSDYAMVLIATLLAT
+189 DYAIVLLATLLAT
-204 LLGML
+204 LLGMM
-209 TPFMTGFIF
+209 TPYISGIIF
-218 SRLIPAGK
+218 SRLIPSGK
-226 GEIVFTASILLIIT
+226 TDIVFTTAILLLIT
-240 AFAAYIMSIVRTGT
+240 ILAAYIMSVVRTGT
-254 LERIKDRMDNILQN
+254 LERIKNRMENVVQN
-268 ALMSRLIHL
+268 ALMSKLMHL
-277 PPRFFQRKSSGGLAE
+277 PPRFFQRKSAGGLAT
-292 CINYLERISVII
+292 IITYLDRLPMVI
-304 ADAILGPGITAV
+304 ADVLLGPCITAV
-316 FSLGYVV
+316 FSFAYVI
-323 QIWLLAPALALP
+323 QIGVLAPSLALP

-349 SIKQRARLFREE
+349 SIKQKLRLTREE
-361 FAANMEVKG
+361 LNANMEVKG

-385 GSEKRMLS
+385 GSEKRIVS
-393 RWAKAYKNRAKAG
+393 RWAKAYKNRAKAA
-406 YNIYFPSTMQNELVV
+406 YKVYFPSTMQNELIV
-421 ATALAGTLWVYFAGA
+421 AAALAGTLWVYFSGA
-436 VRGIELSQ
+436 SRGIELSQ
-444 FVAFL
+444 FVVFL
-449 SAFTIATNNLTSLSE
+449 SAFSIATNNITSLSE
-464 SGQLLYFFKPILNF
+464 CAQHLPFLKPSLKLIEPILS
-478 VAPVLGEVPE
+478 ETPE

-493 TIVGRLSGAIE
+493 TVVGRLSGAIE
-504 LSHVTFRYSENG
+504 MSHVTFRYSEKS

-521 DLDLKINPGE
+521 DLNLKIKPRE

-553 EKPENGLVTY
+553 EKPESGMVMY
-563 DQKDLEEL
+563 DQKDLAEL
-571 DPASMRRNI
+571 DPASLRRNI
-580 GAVLQNGTLF
+580 GVVLQNGKLF

-617 SMADDIR
+617 GMADDIR

-684 KLNCT
+684 TLNCT

-703 DRILVL
+703 DRILVM

>member
-1 MRKQGEK
+1 MRKQEK
-8 LMYRSDM
+8 KRSNM
-15 GIFEQQLRERQKRD
+15 GIFEEQLRERLKRD
-29 QKEMSHSIMDVIDSL
+29 DAELSHSIDDVIDSL

-50 HADEASTENLRH
+50 HADGTSMENLRH
-62 ELALICQLYKVE
+62 ELELICQFYKVD
-74 IPSEYHDT
+74 IPSESHDT
-82 NDVNELIDYITQPS
+82 KDVNEFIDYMTHPS
-96 GVMHRRVMLEGDWWK
+96 GIMHRRVMLEGNWWK
-111 NGAGALLAVKKDKGD
+111 DCDGALLAVTKDKGE
-126 FCAILPR
+126 FCALLPR

-138 TFLDTKSGAKV
+138 SFWNTSSGAREKL
-149 RVTNKNKDMFEKEAL
+149 TSKHKDMFEKEAL
-164 CFYMP
+164 CFYEP
-169 LPVVEMSGKQLLIF
+169 LPEEVKNGKQLLFFLFKHIAIF
-183 LLKRIA
+183 
-189 PSDYAMVLIATLLAT
+189 DYAIVLLATLLAT
-204 LLGML
+204 LLGMM
-209 TPFMTGFIF
+209 TPYISGIIF
-218 SRLIPAGK
+218 SRLIPSGK
-226 GEIVFTASILLIIT
+226 TDIVFTTAILLLIT
-240 AFAAYIMSIVRTGT
+240 VLAAYIMSVVRTGT
-254 LERIKDRMDNILQN
+254 LERIKNRMENVVQN
-268 ALMSRLIHL
+268 ALMSKLMHL
-277 PPRFFQRKSSGGLAE
+277 PPRFFQRKSAGGLATTVT
-292 CINYLERISVII
+292 YLDRLPMVI
-304 ADAILGPGITAV
+304 ADVLLGPCITAV
-316 FSLGYVV
+316 FSLAYVI
-323 QIWLLAPALALP
+323 QIGVLAPSLALP

-349 SIKQRARLFREE
+349 SIKQKLRLTREE
-361 FAANMEVKG
+361 LNANMEVKG

-385 GSEKRMLS
+385 GSEKRIVS
-393 RWAKAYKNRAKAG
+393 RWAKAYKNRAKAA
-406 YNIYFPSTMQNELVV
+406 YKVYFPSTMQNELVV
-421 ATALAGTLWVYFAGA
+421 AAALAGTLWVYFSGA
-436 VRGIELSQ
+436 SRGIELSQ
-444 FVAFL
+444 FVVFL
-449 SAFTIATNNLTSLSE
+449 SAFSIATNNITSLSE
-464 SGQLLYFFKPILNF
+464 CAQHLPFLKPSLKLIEPILSE
-478 VAPVLGEVPE
+478 APE

-493 TIVGRLSGAIE
+493 MVVGRLSGAIE
-504 LSHVTFRYSENG
+504 MSHVTFRYSEKS

-521 DLDLKINPGE
+521 DLNLKIKPRE

-553 EKPENGLVTY
+553 EKPESGMVMY
-563 DQKDLEEL
+563 DQKDLAEL
-571 DPASMRRNI
+571 DPASLRRNI
-580 GAVLQNGTLF
+580 GVVLQNGKLF

-617 SMADDIR
+617 GMADDIR

-684 KLNCT
+684 TLNCT

-703 DRILVL
+703 DRILVM

>member
-1 MRKQGEK
+1 MRKQEK
-8 LMYRSDM
+8 KRSNM
-15 GIFEQQLRERQKRD
+15 GIFEEHLRERLKRD
-29 QKEMSHSIMDVIDSL
+29 DAELSHSIDDVIDSL

-50 HADEASTENLRH
+50 HADGTSMENLRH
-62 ELALICQLYKVE
+62 ELELICQFYKVD
-74 IPSEYHDT
+74 IPSEFHDT
-82 NDVNELIDYITQPS
+82 KDVNEFIDYMTHPS
-96 GVMHRRVMLEGDWWK
+96 GIMHRRVMLEGNWWK
-111 NGAGALLAVKKDKGD
+111 DCDGALLAVTKDKGE
-126 FCAILPR
+126 FCALLPR

-138 TFLDTKSGAKV
+138 SFWNTSSGAREKL
-149 RVTNKNKDMFEKEAL
+149 TSKHKDMFEKEAL
-164 CFYMP
+164 CFYEP
-169 LPVVEMSGKQLLIF
+169 LPEEVKNGKQLLFFLFKHIAIF
-183 LLKRIA
+183 
-189 PSDYAMVLIATLLAT
+189 DYAIVLLATLLAT
-204 LLGML
+204 LLGMM
-209 TPFMTGFIF
+209 TPYISGIIF
-218 SRLIPAGK
+218 SRLIPSGK
-226 GEIVFTASILLIIT
+226 TDIVFTTAILLLIT
-240 AFAAYIMSIVRTGT
+240 VLAAYIMSVVRTGT
-254 LERIKDRMDNILQN
+254 LERIKNRMENVVQN
-268 ALMSRLIHL
+268 ALMSKLMHL
-277 PPRFFQRKSSGGLAE
+277 PPRFFQRKSAGGLAT
-292 CINYLERISVII
+292 IITYLDRLPMVI
-304 ADAILGPGITAV
+304 ADVLLGPCITAV
-316 FSLGYVV
+316 FSFAYVI
-323 QIWLLAPALALP
+323 QIGVLAPSLALP

-349 SIKQRARLFREE
+349 SIKQKLRLTREE
-361 FAANMEVKG
+361 LNANMEVKG

-385 GSEKRMLS
+385 GSEKRIVS
-393 RWAKAYKNRAKAG
+393 RWAKAYKNRAKAA
-406 YNIYFPSTMQNELVV
+406 YKVFFPSTMQNELVV
-421 ATALAGTLWVYFAGA
+421 AAALAGTLWVYFSGA
-436 VRGIELSQ
+436 SRGIELSQ
-444 FVAFL
+444 FVVFL
-449 SAFTIATNNLTSLSE
+449 SAFSIATNNITSLSE
-464 SGQLLYFFKPILNF
+464 CAQHLPFLKPSLKLIEPILSE
-478 VAPVLGEVPE
+478 APE

-493 TIVGRLSGAIE
+493 MVVGRLSGAIE
-504 LSHVTFRYSENG
+504 MSHVTFRYSEKS

-521 DLDLKINPGE
+521 DLNLKIKPRE

-553 EKPENGLVTY
+553 EKPESGMVMY
-563 DQKDLEEL
+563 DQKDLAEL
-571 DPASMRRNI
+571 DPASLRRNI
-580 GAVLQNGTLF
+580 GVVLQNGKLF

-617 SMADDIR
+617 GMADDIR

-684 KLNCT
+684 TLNCT

-703 DRILVL
+703 DRILVM

>member
-1 MRKQGEK
+1 MRKQEK
-8 LMYRSDM
+8 KRSNM
-15 GIFEQQLRERQKRD
+15 GIFEEHLRERLKRD
-29 QKEMSHSIMDVIDSL
+29 DAELSHSIDDVIDSL

-50 HADEASTENLRH
+50 HADGTSMENLRH
-62 ELALICQLYKVE
+62 ELELICQFYKVD
-74 IPSEYHDT
+74 IPSEFHDT
-82 NDVNELIDYITQPS
+82 KDVNEFIDYMTHPS
-96 GVMHRRVMLEGDWWK
+96 GIMHRRVMLEGNWWK
-111 NGAGALLAVKKDKGD
+111 DCDGALLAVTKDKGE
-126 FCAILPR
+126 FCALLPR

-138 TFLDTKSGAKV
+138 SFWNTSSGAREKL
-149 RVTNKNKDMFEKEAL
+149 TSKHKDMFEKEAL
-164 CFYMP
+164 CFYEP
-169 LPVVEMSGKQLLIF
+169 LPEEVKNGKQLLFFLFKHIAIF
-183 LLKRIA
+183 
-189 PSDYAMVLIATLLAT
+189 DYAIVLLATLLAT
-204 LLGML
+204 LLGMM
-209 TPFMTGFIF
+209 TPYISGIIF
-218 SRLIPAGK
+218 SRLIPSGK
-226 GEIVFTASILLIIT
+226 TDIVFTTAILLLIT
-240 AFAAYIMSIVRTGT
+240 VLAAYIMSVVRTGT
-254 LERIKDRMDNILQN
+254 LERIKNRMENVVQN
-268 ALMSRLIHL
+268 ALMSKLMHL
-277 PPRFFQRKSSGGLAE
+277 PPRFFQRKSAGGLAT
-292 CINYLERISVII
+292 IITYLDRLPMVIT
-304 ADAILGPGITAV
+304 DVLLGPCITAV
-316 FSLGYVV
+316 FSFAYVI
-323 QIWLLAPALALP
+323 QIGVLAPSLALP

-349 SIKQRARLFREE
+349 SIKQKLRLTREE
-361 FAANMEVKG
+361 LNANMEVKG

-385 GSEKRMLS
+385 GSEKRIVS
-393 RWAKAYKNRAKAG
+393 RWAKAYKNRAKAA
-406 YNIYFPSTMQNELVV
+406 YKVYFPSTMQNELVV
-421 ATALAGTLWVYFAGA
+421 AAALAGTLWVYFSGA
-436 VRGIELSQ
+436 SRGIELSQ
-444 FVAFL
+444 FVVFL
-449 SAFTIATNNLTSLSE
+449 SAFSIATNNITSLSE
-464 SGQLLYFFKPILNF
+464 CAQHLPFLKPSLKLIEPILSE
-478 VAPVLGEVPE
+478 APE

-493 TIVGRLSGAIE
+493 MVVGRLSGAIE
-504 LSHVTFRYSENG
+504 MSHVTFRYSEKS

-521 DLDLKINPGE
+521 DLNLKIKPRE

-553 EKPENGLVTY
+553 EKPESGMVMY
-563 DQKDLEEL
+563 DQKDLAEL
-571 DPASMRRNI
+571 DPASLRRNI
-580 GAVLQNGTLF
+580 GVVLQNGKLF

-617 SMADDIR
+617 GMADDIR

-684 KLNCT
+684 TLNCT

-703 DRILVL
+703 DRILVM

>member
-1 MRKQGEK
+1 MRKQEK
-8 LMYRSDM
+8 KRSNM
-15 GIFEQQLRERQKRD
+15 GIFEEHLRERLKRD
-29 QKEMSHSIMDVIDSL
+29 DAELSHSIDDVIDSL

-50 HADEASTENLRH
+50 HADGTSMENLRH
-62 ELALICQLYKVE
+62 ELELICQFYKVE
-74 IPSEYHDT
+74 IPSEFHDT
-82 NDVNELIDYITQPS
+82 KDVNEFIDYMTHPS
-96 GVMHRRVMLEGDWWK
+96 GIMHRRVMLEGNWWK
-111 NGAGALLAVKKDKGD
+111 DCDGALLAVTKDKGE
-126 FCAILPR
+126 FCALLPR

-138 TFLDTKSGAKV
+138 SFWNTSSGAREKL
-149 RVTNKNKDMFEKEAL
+149 TSKHKDMFEKEAL
-164 CFYMP
+164 CFYEP
-169 LPVVEMSGKQLLIF
+169 LPEEVKNGKQLLFFLFKHIAIF
-183 LLKRIA
+183 
-189 PSDYAMVLIATLLAT
+189 DYAIVLLATLLAT
-204 LLGML
+204 LLGMM
-209 TPFMTGFIF
+209 TPYISGIIF
-218 SRLIPAGK
+218 SRLIPSGK
-226 GEIVFTASILLIIT
+226 TDIVFTTAILLLIT
-240 AFAAYIMSIVRTGT
+240 VLAAYIMSVVRTGT
-254 LERIKDRMDNILQN
+254 LERIKNRMENVVQN
-268 ALMSRLIHL
+268 ALMSKLMHL
-277 PPRFFQRKSSGGLAE
+277 PPRFFQRKSAGGLAT
-292 CINYLERISVII
+292 IITYLDRLPMVI
-304 ADAILGPGITAV
+304 ADVLLGPCITAV
-316 FSLGYVV
+316 FSFAYVI
-323 QIWLLAPALALP
+323 QIGVLAPSLALP

-349 SIKQRARLFREE
+349 SIKQKLRLTREE
-361 FAANMEVKG
+361 LNANMEVKG

-385 GSEKRMLS
+385 GSEKRIVS
-393 RWAKAYKNRAKAG
+393 RWAKAYKNRAKAA
-406 YNIYFPSTMQNELVV
+406 YKVYFPSTMQNELVV
-421 ATALAGTLWVYFAGA
+421 TAALAGTLWVYFSGA
-436 VRGIELSQ
+436 SRGIELSQ
-444 FVAFL
+444 FVVFL
-449 SAFTIATNNLTSLSE
+449 SAFSIATNNITSLSE
-464 SGQLLYFFKPILNF
+464 CAQHLPFLKPSLKLIEPILSE
-478 VAPVLGEVPE
+478 APE

-493 TIVGRLSGAIE
+493 MVVGRLSGAIE
-504 LSHVTFRYSENG
+504 MSHVTFRYSEKS

-521 DLDLKINPGE
+521 DLNLKIKPRE

-553 EKPENGLVTY
+553 EKPESGMVMY
-563 DQKDLEEL
+563 DQKDLAEL
-571 DPASMRRNI
+571 DPASLRRNI
-580 GAVLQNGTLF
+580 GVVLQNGKLF

-617 SMADDIR
+617 GMADDIR

-684 KLNCT
+684 TLNCT

-703 DRILVL
+703 DRILVM

-718 SYDELIAK
+718 TYDELIAK

>member
-1 MRKQGEK
+1 MRKQEK
-8 LMYRSDM
+8 KRSNM
-15 GIFEQQLRERQKRD
+15 GIFEEHLRERLKRD
-29 QKEMSHSIMDVIDSL
+29 DAELSHSIDDVIDSL

-50 HADEASTENLRH
+50 HADGTSMENLRH
-62 ELALICQLYKVE
+62 ELELICQFYKVE
-74 IPSEYHDT
+74 IPSEFHDT
-82 NDVNELIDYITQPS
+82 KDVNEFIDYMTHPS
-96 GVMHRRVMLEGDWWK
+96 GIMHRRVMLEGNWWK
-111 NGAGALLAVKKDKGD
+111 DCDGALLAVTKDKGE
-126 FCAILPR
+126 FCALLPR

-138 TFLDTKSGAKV
+138 SFWNTSSGAREKL
-149 RVTNKNKDMFEKEAL
+149 TSKHKDMFEKEAL
-164 CFYMP
+164 CFYEP
-169 LPVVEMSGKQLLIF
+169 LPEEVKNGKQLLFFLFKHIAIF
-183 LLKRIA
+183 
-189 PSDYAMVLIATLLAT
+189 DYAIVLLATLLAT
-204 LLGML
+204 LLGMM
-209 TPFMTGFIF
+209 TPYISGIIF
-218 SRLIPAGK
+218 SRLIPSGK
-226 GEIVFTASILLIIT
+226 TDIVFTTAILLLIT
-240 AFAAYIMSIVRTGT
+240 VLAAYIMSVVRTGT
-254 LERIKDRMDNILQN
+254 LERIKNRMENVVQN
-268 ALMSRLIHL
+268 ALMSKLMHL
-277 PPRFFQRKSSGGLAE
+277 PPRFFQRKSAGGLATT
-292 CINYLERISVII
+292 ITYLDRLPMVI
-304 ADAILGPGITAV
+304 ADVLLGPCITAV
-316 FSLGYVV
+316 FSFAYVI
-323 QIWLLAPALALP
+323 QIGVLAPSLALP

-349 SIKQRARLFREE
+349 SIKQKLRLTREE
-361 FAANMEVKG
+361 LNANMEVKG

-385 GSEKRMLS
+385 GSEKRIVS
-393 RWAKAYKNRAKAG
+393 RWAKAYKNRAKAA
-406 YNIYFPSTMQNELVV
+406 YKVYFPSTMQNELVV
-421 ATALAGTLWVYFAGA
+421 AAALAGTLWVYFSGA
-436 VRGIELSQ
+436 SRGIELSQ
-444 FVAFL
+444 FVVFL
-449 SAFTIATNNLTSLSE
+449 SAFSIATNNITSLSE
-464 SGQLLYFFKPILNF
+464 CAQHLPFLKPSLKLIEPILSE
-478 VAPVLGEVPE
+478 APE

-493 TIVGRLSGAIE
+493 MVVGRLSGAIE
-504 LSHVTFRYSENG
+504 MSHVTFRYSEKS

-521 DLDLKINPGE
+521 DLNLKIKPRE

-553 EKPENGLVTY
+553 EKPESGMVMY
-563 DQKDLEEL
+563 DQKDLAEL
-571 DPASMRRNI
+571 DPASLRRNI
-580 GAVLQNGTLF
+580 GVVLQNGKLF

-617 SMADDIR
+617 GMADDIR

-684 KLNCT
+684 TLNCT

-703 DRILVL
+703 DRILVM

>member
-1 MRKQGEK
+1 MRKQEK
-8 LMYRSDM
+8 KRSNM
-15 GIFEQQLRERQKRD
+15 GIFEEQLLERLKRD
-29 QKEMSHSIMDVIDSL
+29 DAELSHSIDDVIDSL

-50 HADEASTENLRH
+50 HADGTSMENLRH
-62 ELALICQLYKVE
+62 ELELICQFYKVD
-74 IPSEYHDT
+74 IPSEFHDT
-82 NDVNELIDYITQPS
+82 KDVNEFIDYMTHPS
-96 GVMHRRVMLEGDWWK
+96 GIMHRRVMLEGNWWK
-111 NGAGALLAVKKDKGD
+111 DCDGALLAVTKDKGE
-126 FCAILPR
+126 FCALLPR

-138 TFLDTKSGAKV
+138 SFWNTSSGAREKL
-149 RVTNKNKDMFEKEAL
+149 TSKHKDMFEKEAL
-164 CFYMP
+164 CFYEP
-169 LPVVEMSGKQLLIF
+169 LPEEVKNGKQLLFF
-183 LLKRIA
+183 LLKHIA
-189 PSDYAMVLIATLLAT
+189 IFDYAIVLLATLLAT
-204 LLGML
+204 LLGMM
-209 TPFMTGFIF
+209 TPYISGIIF
-218 SRLIPAGK
+218 SRLIPSGK
-226 GEIVFTASILLIIT
+226 TDIVFTTAILLLIT
-240 AFAAYIMSIVRTGT
+240 VLAAYIMSVVRTGT
-254 LERIKDRMDNILQN
+254 LERIKNRMENVVQN
-268 ALMSRLIHL
+268 ALMSKLMHL
-277 PPRFFQRKSSGGLAE
+277 PPRFFQRKSAGGLAT
-292 CINYLERISVII
+292 IITYLDRLPMVI
-304 ADAILGPGITAV
+304 ADVLLGPCITAV
-316 FSLGYVV
+316 FSFAYVI
-323 QIWLLAPALALP
+323 QIGVLAPSLALP

-349 SIKQRARLFREE
+349 SIKQKLRLTREE
-361 FAANMEVKG
+361 LNANMEVKG

-385 GSEKRMLS
+385 GSEKRIVS
-393 RWAKAYKNRAKAG
+393 RWAKAYKNRAKAA
-406 YNIYFPSTMQNELVV
+406 YKVYFPSTMQNELVV
-421 ATALAGTLWVYFAGA
+421 AAALAGTLWVYFSGA
-436 VRGIELSQ
+436 SRGIELSQ
-444 FVAFL
+444 FVVFL
-449 SAFTIATNNLTSLSE
+449 SAFSIATNNITSLSE
-464 SGQLLYFFKPILNF
+464 CAQHLPFLKPSLKLIEPILSE
-478 VAPVLGEVPE
+478 APE

-493 TIVGRLSGAIE
+493 TVVGRLSGAIE
-504 LSHVTFRYSENG
+504 MSHVTFRYSEKS
-516 PVVLD
+516 PVVLN
-521 DLDLKINPGE
+521 DLNLKIKPRE

-553 EKPENGLVTY
+553 EKPESGMIMY
-563 DQKDLEEL
+563 DQRDLAEL
-571 DPASMRRNI
+571 DPASLRRNI
-580 GAVLQNGTLF
+580 GVVLQNGKLF

-617 SMADDIR
+617 GMADDIR

-684 KLNCT
+684 TLNCT

-703 DRILVL
+703 DRILVM

>member
-1 MRKQGEK
+1 MRKQEK
-8 LMYRSDM
+8 KRSNM
-15 GIFEQQLRERQKRD
+15 GIFEEQLRERLKRD
-29 QKEMSHSIMDVIDSL
+29 DAELSHSIDDVIDSL

-50 HADEASTENLRH
+50 HADGTSMENLRH
-62 ELALICQLYKVE
+62 ELELICQFYKVD
-74 IPSEYHDT
+74 IPSEFHDT
-82 NDVNELIDYITQPS
+82 KDVNEFIDYMTHPS
-96 GVMHRRVMLEGDWWK
+96 GIMHRRVMLEGNWWK
-111 NGAGALLAVKKDKGD
+111 DCDGALLAVTKDKGE
-126 FCAILPR
+126 FCALLPR

-138 TFLDTKSGAKV
+138 SFWNTSSGAREKL
-149 RVTNKNKDMFEKEAL
+149 TSKHKDMFEKEAL
-164 CFYMP
+164 CFYEP
-169 LPVVEMSGKQLLIF
+169 LPEEVKDGKQLLLFLFKHIAIF
-183 LLKRIA
+183 
-189 PSDYAMVLIATLLAT
+189 DYAVVLLATLLAT
-204 LLGML
+204 LLGMM
-209 TPFMTGFIF
+209 TPYISGIIF
-218 SRLIPAGK
+218 SRLIPSGK
-226 GEIVFTASILLIIT
+226 TDIVFTTAILLLIT
-240 AFAAYIMSIVRTGT
+240 VLAAYIMSVVRTGT
-254 LERIKDRMDNILQN
+254 LERIKNRMENVVQN
-268 ALMSRLIHL
+268 ALMSKLMHL
-277 PPRFFQRKSSGGLAE
+277 PPRFFQRKSAGGLAT
-292 CINYLERISVII
+292 IITYLDRLPMVI
-304 ADAILGPGITAV
+304 ADVLLGPCITAV
-316 FSLGYVV
+316 FSFAYVI
-323 QIWLLAPALALP
+323 QIGVLAPSLALP

-349 SIKQRARLFREE
+349 SIKQKLRLTREE
-361 FAANMEVKG
+361 LNANMEVKG

-385 GSEKRMLS
+385 GSEKRIVS
-393 RWAKAYKNRAKAG
+393 RWAKAYKNRAKAA
-406 YNIYFPSTMQNELVV
+406 YKVYFPSTMQNELVV
-421 ATALAGTLWVYFAGA
+421 AAALAGTLWVYFSGA
-436 VRGIELSQ
+436 SRGIELSQ
-444 FVAFL
+444 FVVFL
-449 SAFTIATNNLTSLSE
+449 SAFSIATNNITSLSE
-464 SGQLLYFFKPILNF
+464 CAQHLPFLKPSLKLIEPILS
-478 VAPVLGEVPE
+478 ETPE

-493 TIVGRLSGAIE
+493 TVVGRLSGAIE
-504 LSHVTFRYSENG
+504 MSHVTFRYSEKS

-521 DLDLKINPGE
+521 DLNLKIKPRE

-553 EKPENGLVTY
+553 EKPESGMVMY
-563 DQKDLEEL
+563 DQKDLAEL
-571 DPASMRRNI
+571 DPASLRRNI
-580 GAVLQNGTLF
+580 GVVLQNGKLF

-617 SMADDIR
+617 GMADDIR

-635 EGSGGISGGQKQ
+635 EGSGEISGGQKQ

-684 KLNCT
+684 TLNCT

-703 DRILVL
+703 DRILVM

>member
-1 MRKQGEK
+1 
-8 LMYRSDM
+8 M
-15 GIFEQQLRERQKRD
+15 GIFEEQLLERLKRD
-29 QKEMSHSIMDVIDSL
+29 DAELSHSIDDVIDSL

-50 HADEASTENLRH
+50 HADGTSMENLRH
-62 ELALICQLYKVE
+62 ELELICQFYKVD
-74 IPSEYHDT
+74 IPSEFHDT
-82 NDVNELIDYITQPS
+82 KDVNEFIDYMTHPS
-96 GVMHRRVMLEGDWWK
+96 GIMHRRVMLEGNWWK
-111 NGAGALLAVKKDKGD
+111 DCDGALLAVTKDKGE
-126 FCAILPR
+126 FCALLPR

-138 TFLDTKSGAKV
+138 SFWNTSSGAREKL
-149 RVTNKNKDMFEKEAL
+149 TSKHKDMFEKEAL
-164 CFYMP
+164 CFYEP
-169 LPVVEMSGKQLLIF
+169 LPEEVKNGKQLLFFLFKHIAIF
-183 LLKRIA
+183 
-189 PSDYAMVLIATLLAT
+189 DYAIVLLATLLAT
-204 LLGML
+204 LLGMM
-209 TPFMTGFIF
+209 TPYISGIIF
-218 SRLIPAGK
+218 SRLIPSGK
-226 GEIVFTASILLIIT
+226 TDIVFTTAILLLIT
-240 AFAAYIMSIVRTGT
+240 VLAAYIMSVVRTGT
-254 LERIKDRMDNILQN
+254 LERIKNRMENVVQN
-268 ALMSRLIHL
+268 ALMSKLMHL
-277 PPRFFQRKSSGGLAE
+277 PPRFFQRKSAGGLAA
-292 CINYLERISVII
+292 IITYLDRLPMVI
-304 ADAILGPGITAV
+304 ADVLLGPCITAV
-316 FSLGYVV
+316 FSFAYVI
-323 QIWLLAPALALP
+323 QIGVLAPSLALP

-349 SIKQRARLFREE
+349 SIKQKLRLTREE
-361 FAANMEVKG
+361 LNANMEVKG

-385 GSEKRMLS
+385 GSEKRIVS
-393 RWAKAYKNRAKAG
+393 RWAKAYKNRAKAA
-406 YNIYFPSTMQNELVV
+406 YKVYFPSTMQNELVV
-421 ATALAGTLWVYFAGA
+421 AAALAGTLWVYFSGA
-436 VRGIELSQ
+436 SRGIELSQ
-444 FVAFL
+444 FVVFL
-449 SAFTIATNNLTSLSE
+449 SAFSIATNNITSLSE
-464 SGQLLYFFKPILNF
+464 CAQHLPFLKPSLKLIEPILSE
-478 VAPVLGEVPE
+478 APE

-493 TIVGRLSGAIE
+493 TVVGRLSGAIE
-504 LSHVTFRYSENG
+504 MSHVTFRYSEKS
-516 PVVLD
+516 PVILD
-521 DLDLKINPGE
+521 DLNLKIKPRE

-553 EKPENGLVTY
+553 EKPESGMVMY
-563 DQKDLEEL
+563 DQRDLAEL
-571 DPASMRRNI
+571 DPASLRRNI
-580 GAVLQNGTLF
+580 GVVLQNGKLF

-617 SMADDIR
+617 GMADDIR

-684 KLNCT
+684 TLNCT

-703 DRILVL
+703 DRILVM

>member
-1 MRKQGEK
+1 MRKQEK
-8 LMYRSDM
+8 KRSNM
-15 GIFEQQLRERQKRD
+15 GIFEEQLLERLKRD
-29 QKEMSHSIMDVIDSL
+29 DAELSHSIDDVIDSL

-50 HADEASTENLRH
+50 HADGTSMENLRH
-62 ELALICQLYKVE
+62 ELELICQFYKVD
-74 IPSEYHDT
+74 IPSEFHDT
-82 NDVNELIDYITQPS
+82 KDVNEFIDYMTHPS
-96 GVMHRRVMLEGDWWK
+96 GIMHRRVMLEGNWWK
-111 NGAGALLAVKKDKGD
+111 DCDGALLAVTKDKGE
-126 FCAILPR
+126 FCALLPR

-138 TFLDTKSGAKV
+138 SFWNTSSGAREKL
-149 RVTNKNKDMFEKEAL
+149 TSKHKDMFEKEAL
-164 CFYMP
+164 CFYEP
-169 LPVVEMSGKQLLIF
+169 LPEEVKNGKQLLFFLFKHIAIF
-183 LLKRIA
+183 
-189 PSDYAMVLIATLLAT
+189 DYAIVLLATLLAT
-204 LLGML
+204 LLGMM
-209 TPFMTGFIF
+209 TPYISGIIF
-218 SRLIPAGK
+218 SRLIPSGK
-226 GEIVFTASILLIIT
+226 TDIVFTTAILLLIT
-240 AFAAYIMSIVRTGT
+240 VLAAYIMSVVRTGT
-254 LERIKDRMDNILQN
+254 LERIKNRMENVVQN
-268 ALMSRLIHL
+268 ALMSKLMHL
-277 PPRFFQRKSSGGLAE
+277 PPRFFQRKSAGGLAT
-292 CINYLERISVII
+292 IITYLDRLPMVI
-304 ADAILGPGITAV
+304 ADVLLGPCITAV
-316 FSLGYVV
+316 FSFAYVI
-323 QIWLLAPALALP
+323 QIGVLAPSLALP

-349 SIKQRARLFREE
+349 SIKQKLRLTREE
-361 FAANMEVKG
+361 LNANMEVKG

-385 GSEKRMLS
+385 GSEKRIVS
-393 RWAKAYKNRAKAG
+393 RWAKAYKNRAKAA
-406 YNIYFPSTMQNELVV
+406 YKVYFPSTMQNELVV
-421 ATALAGTLWVYFAGA
+421 AAALAGTLWVYFSGA
-436 VRGIELSQ
+436 SRGIELSQ
-444 FVAFL
+444 FVVFL
-449 SAFTIATNNLTSLSE
+449 SAFSIATNNITSLSE
-464 SGQLLYFFKPILNF
+464 CAQHLPFLKPSLKLIEPILSE
-478 VAPVLGEVPE
+478 APE

-493 TIVGRLSGAIE
+493 TVVGRLSGAIE
-504 LSHVTFRYSENG
+504 MSHVTFRYSEKS

-521 DLDLKINPGE
+521 DLNLKIKPRE

-553 EKPENGLVTY
+553 EKPESGMVMY
-563 DQKDLEEL
+563 DQKDLAEL
-571 DPASMRRNI
+571 DPASLRRNI
-580 GAVLQNGTLF
+580 GVVLQNGKLF

-617 SMADDIR
+617 GMADDIR

-684 KLNCT
+684 TLNCT

-703 DRILVL
+703 DRILVM

>member
-1 MRKQGEK
+1 MRKQEK
-8 LMYRSDM
+8 KRSNM
-15 GIFEQQLRERQKRD
+15 GIFEEQLRERLKRD
-29 QKEMSHSIMDVIDSL
+29 DAELSHSIDDVIDSL

-50 HADEASTENLRH
+50 HADGTSMENLRH
-62 ELALICQLYKVE
+62 ELELICQFYKVD
-74 IPSEYHDT
+74 IPSKFHDT
-82 NDVNELIDYITQPS
+82 KDVNEFIDYMTHPS
-96 GVMHRRVMLEGDWWK
+96 GIMHRRVMLEGNWWK
-111 NGAGALLAVKKDKGD
+111 DCDGALLAVTKDKGE
-126 FCAILPR
+126 FCALLPR

-138 TFLDTKSGAKV
+138 SFWNTSSGAREKL
-149 RVTNKNKDMFEKEAL
+149 TGKHNDMFEKEAL
-164 CFYMP
+164 CFYEP
-169 LPVVEMSGKQLLIF
+169 LPEEVKNGKQLLFFLFKHIAIF
-183 LLKRIA
+183 
-189 PSDYAMVLIATLLAT
+189 DYAIVLLATLLAT
-204 LLGML
+204 LLGMM
-209 TPFMTGFIF
+209 TPYISGIIF
-218 SRLIPAGK
+218 SRLIPSGK
-226 GEIVFTASILLIIT
+226 TDIVFTTAILLLIT
-240 AFAAYIMSIVRTGT
+240 VLAAYIMSVVRTGT
-254 LERIKDRMDNILQN
+254 LERIKNRMENVVQN
-268 ALMSRLIHL
+268 ALMSKLMHL
-277 PPRFFQRKSSGGLAE
+277 PPRFFQRKSAGGLAT
-292 CINYLERISVII
+292 IITYLDRLPMVI
-304 ADAILGPGITAV
+304 ADVLLGPCITAV
-316 FSLGYVV
+316 FSFAYVI
-323 QIWLLAPALALP
+323 QIGVLAPSLALP

-349 SIKQRARLFREE
+349 SIKQKLRLTREE
-361 FAANMEVKG
+361 LNANMEVKG

-385 GSEKRMLS
+385 GSEKRIVS
-393 RWAKAYKNRAKAG
+393 RWAKAYKNRAKAA
-406 YNIYFPSTMQNELVV
+406 YKVYFPSTMQNELVV
-421 ATALAGTLWVYFAGA
+421 AAALAGTLWVYFSGA
-436 VRGIELSQ
+436 SRGIELSQ
-444 FVAFL
+444 FVVFL
-449 SAFTIATNNLTSLSE
+449 SAFSIATNNITSLSE
-464 SGQLLYFFKPILNF
+464 CAQHLPFLKPSLKLIEPILSE
-478 VAPVLGEVPE
+478 APE

-493 TIVGRLSGAIE
+493 MVVGRLSGAIE
-504 LSHVTFRYSENG
+504 MSHVTFRYSEKS

-521 DLDLKINPGE
+521 DLNLKIKPRE

-553 EKPENGLVTY
+553 EKPESGMVMY
-563 DQKDLEEL
+563 DQKDLAEL
-571 DPASMRRNI
+571 DPASLRRNI
-580 GAVLQNGTLF
+580 GVVLQNGKLF
-590 AGSIFS
+590 AGSVFS

-617 SMADDIR
+617 GMADDIR

-684 KLNCT
+684 TLNCT

-703 DRILVL
+703 DRILVM